1 MAKKKKKNATLT
13 GALGSYLE
21 EKFGNKEEKKTTS
34 KVTTDENGN
43 VTINNS
49 PKKEREGILVTGVKK
64 TISGKSSL
72 PSKILGLAT
81 NGIGEVIYNTV
92 EAGIN
97 ESKNKKVE
105 QTVDTIKKDSDTAY
119 NKLKDYK
126 KENNINL
133 FNENSK
139 RVQNDEK
146 YQGLLKEA
154 QEKTTTLEK
163 ERTNRNS
170 EIIKDAV
177 KEKSGTLSGG
187 IIKTGTT
194 LAGGFETGIGGI
206 ESTTKKILGQ
216 TPSLDDQE
224 IKYNMFS
231 DVAQNNI
238 NTTKNPI
245 GRAGLEMTY
254 SIGQM
259 LPQMMTGN
267 SAGAFATGFA
277 NYGGS
282 AYNEAKKDGATEE
295 QATKYGI
302 VSGTLEMAMEKALG
316 GFESVYGKSAL
327 GKSTNKITS
336 KVLDKF
342 VKNKALRKTLTSMK
356 GEFTEEYLQEFLGP
370 IVEEALLDK
379 DNGVGIKN
387 SKNAK
392 ELASNIASYTAKNFF
407 STQNL
412 YAGTLGAV
420 TSGVMEGPQNIA
432 RNQWAKQ
439 TGRDFDTGY
448 TQNEQKVIDEIVNKE
463 TTKKSR
469 EQAINTEIENAIKEQ
484 EQNFSISEENKNK
497 IAERIKKEYENKDID
512 LSNTKLSDKEI
523 KSIRKS
529 VEKSL
534 QEGTIDA
541 DEISNILGNDTDIS
555 KDDLLHRSF
564 YEKSQKSVN
573 YQYEENKTDSDITKA
588 LKDSASKV
596 MNNTTKSRNFVEN
609 VNKIAQERG
618 TRYEFVNNEQLE
630 KMGYE
635 VKGKDI
641 NGLVGKDSQGNEKI
655 LINIDSKQ
663 ALNKIVGHETTHLL
677 EGTEE
682 YTLLQNAVKE
692 YAKSKGDYDHRIKS
706 TEKLYSGLDANIEN
720 EVTSDLVGEYIF
732 NDEEFIKK
740 LSTSQPNVFTKIY
753 DYVKHL
759 YKTVTAGSQEARD
772 LEKVKYRFE
781 QAYKENV
788 KGKTSEKT
796 KYSLIGTNGVENL
809 KDSYPESYKKLT
821 EALEEAKELDS
832 KNIQNEK
839 IWLKTGW
846 FKDRNGQWKFEVS
859 DKNMSLKDNLNIK
872 ENKEYKLSDLIEH
885 DSLFRLYPELKNQK
899 VRFKNLSSRTING
912 SFYSSEDVIA
922 INNTLIGNNQ
932 KIEGTLI
939 HEIQHKIQSIENFE
953 NGSSTKYSRLKYYN
967 SLGEIEASNTKERFI
982 QEKYKSYNL
991 DYIAPLSVDKNAKHK
1006 DLENYLNNRKLSDKI
1021 KDTIYERVVNR
1032 NDKNVKE
1039 DISQN
1044 SLRNRNLVDGRVKR
1058 TENSSFFDEKYSLSN
1073 NESIDSKAK
1082 QYDDLTKTN
1091 YIEYFRKDNGDVK
1104 VYLMDS
1110 NNNSLNE
1117 FSLWSNTNAIK
1128 ELGENLG
1135 SKIYETA
1142 TDTSQRIDIGNDINN
1157 LGSDTDYFMN
1167 HRPSEG
1173 YGNASNF
1180 EENMPD
1186 VFEHPEWYLNLD
1198 EKYNKESLNALK
1210 KVRNNPE
1217 AELTIYRATI
1227 GNKINTGDWVTPS
1240 KMYAEYHNNSQF
1252 DGKGNIIEMKV
1263 KAKDIQFAG
1272 DDINEFGYFPS
1283 NKTKYSLSEENI
1295 PITDKY
1301 KSEGNSNYK
1310 NEYSPLE
1317 SKKNKTID
1325 EKVERALQKGSY
1337 KAIQYATKTAQ
1348 NYLDFDYQEKKDFRN
1363 KMESF
1368 YNMTKDDLVNANT
1381 YNSIKDIIN
1390 EYANRE
1396 CTYVDKEV
1404 EAVKKQI
1411 RNSRIKVTDELKNQ
1425 ITDYGDFRKSN
1436 FGKLRLGN
1444 EGQSIDSVYQ
1454 ELSNAYPYYF
1464 SSEIT
1469 GEADMLTEISNFMNQ
1484 DTTITEKYRVTD
1496 NDLKKITDKVFNS
1509 LLSNSIT
1516 KADLNEIQKQIES
1529 KVERRTRAVV
1539 QQEILNE
1546 MGITLNDIQT
1556 GNDINAIAYQ
1566 RTDPIRLNEKVFG
1579 YEIGKKINDA
1589 TINQTKHNT
1598 AEKTRWLNQEREDIK
1613 KLGIKARSKESAAV
1627 QKYVEKSYIN
1637 EYGEEVKYGDKEL
1650 AKEFPDVKT
1659 QEKIKYA
1666 SEVFRNKYD
1675 TYIDQINNVLTDLGY
1690 NPIPKRKDYMR
1701 HFTEISDKLS
1711 QWGVPFNR
1719 NDMDAENLPTD
1730 INGLTEFNR
1739 PGKNWFASSLERKG
1753 LKTTYDAI
1761 TGIDGYLEGAGNLIF
1776 HTGDIQR
1783 YRTLS
1788 KFIRDTYGQTHGL
1801 DNVDSLTDAEF
1812 EQRVADIQDN
1822 KLSKYVAWLDEQAN
1836 ALAGKKGAIDRAS
1849 ERFLGRRVYTALNTL
1864 KSQVG
1869 SNMTG
1874 FNVRSA
1880 LTNFASAVQGA
1891 SKTSKLSFVKGTMS
1905 TINNIFHKDGLID
1918 KSDFLTARF
1927 GSDTLSQKVWQKV
1940 SNAGQIFMT
1949 GSDYFTANQIWRSKY
1964 FENLSKG
1971 MKEQEAISNADDFS
1985 ARIMGDRSQGST
1997 AELFNSKTLG
2007 FLTQFQLE
2015 VNNQWSSMIHD
2026 NKMDIESGNKSGA
2039 GVVFQLGQLF
2049 GASYLFNSL
2058 MKSLTGSSVMFD
2070 PIDMLMK
2077 IFDDDDD
2084 KSLEEKFESAIGD
2097 FMDNVPMWSVFSGGR
2112 IPIQEA
2118 MTGAT
2123 SLIKKLTGQ
2132 TDSFGNE
2139 ITWEDVGQDFLE
2151 SMAYY
2156 VLPTGYGQLRKTV
2169 QGLKMYDDDL
2179 PIAGSYTDSGNLR
2192 FTADDSTTGKIKSAL
2207 FGRYSSKEAQDYI
2220 DSGYKS
2226 INSSKIDEMID
2237 LGMNSTEYRNYR
2249 NGLSKV
2255 GTKTKDKIEYIN
2267 NLDVS
2272 NKKKSIMASN
2282 VLKKNVD
2289 MSNYDNY
2296 GSYEEFNYAMKN
2308 PVEYKQINMITDYS
2322 NYQKIQKELS
2332 KIKSDIDKNGNAI
2345 SGSRK
2350 KKVISYINSLNLSI
2364 AQKAMLIK
2372 QEYPSFTKYD
2382 KQIFNYVNGQDLTFI
2397 EKART
2402 MKSLGFTQFDKQ
2414 IVAYVKK
2421 HYPKA
2426 TMQIDVLKD
2435 LGFKVYEFN
2444 GKTYVKR

>member
-64 TISGKSSL
+64 TISGKSSI

-238 NTTKNPI
+238 NTTKNPV

-267 SAGAFATGFA
+267 SAGALATGFA

-327 GKSTNKITS
+327 GKSTNKLTS

-420 TSGVMEGPQNIA
+420 TSGVMEGSQNIA

-541 DEISNILGNDTDIS
+541 DEIFNILGNDTDIS

-588 LKDSASKV
+588 LKESASKV

-641 NGLVGKDSQGNEKI
+641 NGLVGKDLQGNEKI

-759 YKTVTAGSQEARD
+759 YNTVTAGSQEARD

-788 KGKTSEKT
+788 KDIKLDTNFSLSE
-796 KYSLIGTNGVENL
+796 N
-809 KDSYPESYKKLT
+809 
-821 EALEEAKELDS
+821 AL
-832 KNIQNEK
+832 Q
-839 IWLKTGW
+839 
-846 FKDRNGQWKFEVS
+846 EVS
-859 DKNMSLKDNLNIK
+859 DVVNQTREDSEKSLTQFVKLKDNTIKSLVDYGVKDLPMLERSGHIRENILTEEQAKKLGFSTKNKHFHGLGVKTYLEIINSMDNPIGVYQYTNNGNYDNNNFIVVTPVEINKTNYIVPVEINQKGQYNQVEIDYNKIKTAYSKNNTDYIQNLLNQGKIK
-872 ENKEYKLSDLIEH
+872 EI
-885 DSLFRLYPELKNQK
+885 F
-899 VRFKNLSSRTING
+899 NG
-912 SFYSSEDVIA
+912 SNSRKTSLDKSNIP
-922 INNTLIGNNQ
+922 
-932 KIEGTLI
+932 
-939 HEIQHKIQSIENFE
+939 QSN
-953 NGSSTKYSRLKYYN
+953 
-967 SLGEIEASNTKERFI
+967 
-982 QEKYKSYNL
+982 
-991 DYIAPLSVDKNAKHK
+991 
-1006 DLENYLNNRKLSDKI
+1006 
-1021 KDTIYERVVNR
+1021 
-1032 NDKNVKE
+1032 KNVKS
-1039 DISQN
+1039 DISNN
-1044 SLRNRNLVDGRVKR
+1044 SISNNNKNDTR
-1058 TENSSFFDEKYSLSN
+1058 YSLSN
-1073 NESIDSKAK
+1073 N
-1082 QYDDLTKTN
+1082 DDILVN
-1091 YIEYFRKDNGDVK
+1091 SNG
-1104 VYLMDS
+1104 
-1110 NNNSLNE
+1110 
-1117 FSLWSNTNAIK
+1117 K
-1128 ELGENLG
+1128 E
-1135 SKIYETA
+1135 
-1142 TDTSQRIDIGNDINN
+1142 IDI
-1157 LGSDTDYFMN
+1157 SD
-1167 HRPSEG
+1167 
-1173 YGNASNF
+1173 
-1180 EENMPD
+1180 
-1186 VFEHPEWYLNLD
+1186 
-1198 EKYNKESLNALK
+1198 LK
-1210 KVRNNPE
+1210 
-1217 AELTIYRATI
+1217 
-1227 GNKINTGDWVTPS
+1227 
-1240 KMYAEYHNNSQF
+1240 
-1252 DGKGNIIEMKV
+1252 
-1263 KAKDIQFAG
+1263 
-1272 DDINEFGYFPS
+1272 
-1283 NKTKYSLSEENI
+1283 ENI
-1295 PITDKY
+1295 PIADKY
-1301 KSEGNSNYK
+1301 TKDEVLNPIEISNLTKEDAVTTPKLPSVKRETGDGNSKFFDNIKDKTNMLSENSKNKILSEEDVKYYKKVTNEEALTKAFDKLQEDRASETMKWFSKKSEQATDIDVAEGWILMKQYEEAKDYDSMIEVAKKMREMGTKAGQTVQAFNIMSRLTPEGMVKYAQSELSEAFETMSKNKTKKWIDENRDRFNLTPEEVQFIIDNMNDIQNISNDYDKKVKLAEIQKVMSDKLPPERGAGIKAWMRISMLFNPKTQVRNVLGNAVITPVNLVGDFVASKVDKKISQSTGVRTTGNTSLSSYASGFKKGLYQSYNDFKKGINTREMEGNRFEIGAGKSFNDNKAIGKALNKVDNLLGFMLDAGDRGFYEATFTNSINNQMILNNTSEVTKEMIDIATNEALQRTWQDNNNYTKFVLSVRNMMNNINVKGYGLGDVLIPFAKTPANLTKAIVDYSPVGLVTSINKGVNLKKALSNGQFTSQMQHDFVQSLGKATAGTLLYILGYALAKVKIISGDSDDDKDVANFMK
-1310 NEYSPLE
+1310 NTLGVSSYSIKIGNKSFSYDWAQPIAAPLSIMANIVQNQEENQNLLENVMSSINTAGNIILEQSFMESIQTVLSNNEGIASGIQKAILDLPARAVPTFLKQIVDYTDGTQRQTFEKDKPLE
-1317 SKKNKTID
+1317 SMINSVKAKIPGLSTTLAPSVDTLGRNIQKYGGKNNLFNVFLNPANLNTENISESAQEIYDIYKQTGNASVMPRVAPYYINKD
-1325 EKVERALQKGSY
+1325 GEKINLNSKQRAEYQRVSGELIEENVNNLQNLYEYQQMDNQTKSDVIANIVNYSY
-1337 KAIQYATKTAQ
+1337 AIAQ
-1348 NYLDFDYQEKKDFRN
+1348 N
-1363 KMESF
+1363 
-1368 YNMTKDDLVNANT
+1368 
-1381 YNSIKDIIN
+1381 
-1390 EYANRE
+1390 
-1396 CTYVDKEV
+1396 EV
-1404 EAVKKQI
+1404 
-1411 RNSRIKVTDELKNQ
+1411 
-1425 ITDYGDFRKSN
+1425 
-1436 FGKLRLGN
+1436 LG
-1444 EGQSIDSVYQ
+1444 
-1454 ELSNAYPYYF
+1454 
-1464 SSEIT
+1464 
-1469 GEADMLTEISNFMNQ
+1469 TEISN
-1484 DTTITEKYRVTD
+1484 TY
-1496 NDLKKITDKVFNS
+1496 KKAK
-1509 LLSNSIT
+1509 
-1516 KADLNEIQKQIES
+1516 E
-1529 KVERRTRAVV
+1529 
-1539 QQEILNE
+1539 
-1546 MGITLNDIQT
+1546 
-1556 GNDINAIAYQ
+1556 Y
-1566 RTDPIRLNEKVFG
+1566 
-1579 YEIGKKINDA
+1579 YEIGGNISDFYIFKNSIDNTDSE
-1589 TINQTKHNT
+1589 TK
-1598 AEKTRWLNQEREDIK
+1598 
-1613 KLGIKARSKESAAV
+1613 KES
-1627 QKYVEKSYIN
+1627 I
-1637 EYGEEVKYGDKEL
+1637 
-1650 AKEFPDVKT
+1650 
-1659 QEKIKYA
+1659 
-1666 SEVFRNKYD
+1666 
-1675 TYIDQINNVLTDLGY
+1675 
-1690 NPIPKRKDYMR
+1690 
-1701 HFTEISDKLS
+1701 
-1711 QWGVPFNR
+1711 
-1719 NDMDAENLPTD
+1719 
-1730 INGLTEFNR
+1730 
-1739 PGKNWFASSLERKG
+1739 
-1753 LKTTYDAI
+1753 
-1761 TGIDGYLEGAGNLIF
+1761 
-1776 HTGDIQR
+1776 
-1783 YRTLS
+1783 
-1788 KFIRDTYGQTHGL
+1788 
-1801 DNVDSLTDAEF
+1801 
-1812 EQRVADIQDN
+1812 
-1822 KLSKYVAWLDEQAN
+1822 
-1836 ALAGKKGAIDRAS
+1836 
-1849 ERFLGRRVYTALNTL
+1849 
-1864 KSQVG
+1864 
-1869 SNMTG
+1869 
-1874 FNVRSA
+1874 
-1880 LTNFASAVQGA
+1880 TNF
-1891 SKTSKLSFVKGTMS
+1891 
-1905 TINNIFHKDGLID
+1905 LID
-1918 KSDFLTARF
+1918 SDL
-1927 GSDTLSQKVWQKV
+1927 
-1940 SNAGQIFMT
+1940 
-1949 GSDYFTANQIWRSKY
+1949 
-1964 FENLSKG
+1964 
-1971 MKEQEAISNADDFS
+1971 
-1985 ARIMGDRSQGST
+1985 
-1997 AELFNSKTLG
+1997 
-2007 FLTQFQLE
+2007 
-2015 VNNQWSSMIHD
+2015 
-2026 NKMDIESGNKSGA
+2026 
-2039 GVVFQLGQLF
+2039 
-2049 GASYLFNSL
+2049 
-2058 MKSLTGSSVMFD
+2058 
-2070 PIDMLMK
+2070 
-2077 IFDDDDD
+2077 
-2084 KSLEEKFESAIGD
+2084 
-2097 FMDNVPMWSVFSGGR
+2097 
-2112 IPIQEA
+2112 
-2118 MTGAT
+2118 
-2123 SLIKKLTGQ
+2123 
-2132 TDSFGNE
+2132 
-2139 ITWEDVGQDFLE
+2139 
-2151 SMAYY
+2151 
-2156 VLPTGYGQLRKTV
+2156 
-2169 QGLKMYDDDL
+2169 
-2179 PIAGSYTDSGNLR
+2179 
-2192 FTADDSTTGKIKSAL
+2192 
-2207 FGRYSSKEAQDYI
+2207 
-2220 DSGYKS
+2220 
-2226 INSSKIDEMID
+2226 
-2237 LGMNSTEYRNYR
+2237 
-2249 NGLSKV
+2249 
-2255 GTKTKDKIEYIN
+2255 
-2267 NLDVS
+2267 S
-2272 NKKKSIMASN
+2272 NKEIAK
-2282 VLKKNVD
+2282 L
-2289 MSNYDNY
+2289 
-2296 GSYEEFNYAMKN
+2296 
-2308 PVEYKQINMITDYS
+2308 YS
-2322 NYQKIQKELS
+2322 NYYGNESDLNNLVDVGISAKEYIKFKS
-2332 KIKSDIDKNGNAI
+2332 QSFKSDVDSKGNAI

-2350 KKVISYINSLNLSI
+2350 KKIISYANSLNLTAI
-2364 AQKAMLIK
+2364 QKAILIK
-2372 QEYPSFTKYD
+2372 SVYSSFTQYD
-2382 KQIFNYVNGQDLTFI
+2382 RQISQYINKQNLSFLS
-2397 EKART
+2397 KASLV
-2402 MKSLGFTQFDKQ
+2402 KQLGFTQFDKQ
-2414 IVAYVKK
+2414 IISYVKK
-2421 HYPKA
+2421 NYSTLEEQKKK
-2426 TMQIDVLKD
+2426 LKD

>member
-64 TISGKSSL
+64 TISGKSSI

-187 IIKTGTT
+187 IIKTSTT

-238 NTTKNPI
+238 NTTKNPV

-267 SAGAFATGFA
+267 SAGALATGFA

-327 GKSTNKITS
+327 GKSTNKLTS

-420 TSGVMEGPQNIA
+420 TSGVMEGSQNIA

-555 KDDLLHRSF
+555 NDDLLHRSF

-588 LKDSASKV
+588 LKESASKV

-641 NGLVGKDSQGNEKI
+641 NGLVGKDLQGNEKI

-788 KGKTSEKT
+788 KDIKLDTNFSLSE
-796 KYSLIGTNGVENL
+796 N
-809 KDSYPESYKKLT
+809 
-821 EALEEAKELDS
+821 AL
-832 KNIQNEK
+832 Q
-839 IWLKTGW
+839 
-846 FKDRNGQWKFEVS
+846 EVS
-859 DKNMSLKDNLNIK
+859 DVVNQTREDSEKSLTQFVKLKDNTIKSLVDYGVKDLPMLERSGHIRENILTEEQAKKLGFSTKNKHFHGLGVKTYLEIINSMDNPIGVYQYTNNGNYDNNNFIVVTPVEINKTNYIVPVEINQKGQYNQVEIDYNKIKTAYSKNNTDYIQNLLNQGKIK
-872 ENKEYKLSDLIEH
+872 EI
-885 DSLFRLYPELKNQK
+885 F
-899 VRFKNLSSRTING
+899 NG
-912 SFYSSEDVIA
+912 SNSRKTSLDKSNIP
-922 INNTLIGNNQ
+922 
-932 KIEGTLI
+932 
-939 HEIQHKIQSIENFE
+939 QSN
-953 NGSSTKYSRLKYYN
+953 
-967 SLGEIEASNTKERFI
+967 
-982 QEKYKSYNL
+982 
-991 DYIAPLSVDKNAKHK
+991 
-1006 DLENYLNNRKLSDKI
+1006 
-1021 KDTIYERVVNR
+1021 
-1032 NDKNVKE
+1032 KNVKS
-1039 DISQN
+1039 DISNN
-1044 SLRNRNLVDGRVKR
+1044 SISNNNKNDTR
-1058 TENSSFFDEKYSLSN
+1058 YSLSN
-1073 NESIDSKAK
+1073 N
-1082 QYDDLTKTN
+1082 DDILVN
-1091 YIEYFRKDNGDVK
+1091 SNG
-1104 VYLMDS
+1104 
-1110 NNNSLNE
+1110 
-1117 FSLWSNTNAIK
+1117 K
-1128 ELGENLG
+1128 E
-1135 SKIYETA
+1135 
-1142 TDTSQRIDIGNDINN
+1142 IDI
-1157 LGSDTDYFMN
+1157 SD
-1167 HRPSEG
+1167 
-1173 YGNASNF
+1173 
-1180 EENMPD
+1180 
-1186 VFEHPEWYLNLD
+1186 
-1198 EKYNKESLNALK
+1198 LK
-1210 KVRNNPE
+1210 
-1217 AELTIYRATI
+1217 
-1227 GNKINTGDWVTPS
+1227 
-1240 KMYAEYHNNSQF
+1240 
-1252 DGKGNIIEMKV
+1252 
-1263 KAKDIQFAG
+1263 
-1272 DDINEFGYFPS
+1272 
-1283 NKTKYSLSEENI
+1283 ENI

-1301 KSEGNSNYK
+1301 KSDENSNYK

-1325 EKVERALQKGSY
+1325 EKVERALRKGSY
-1337 KAIQYATKTAQ
+1337 KAIQFATKTAQ

-1411 RNSRIKVTDELKNQ
+1411 RNSKIKVTDELKNQ

-1454 ELSNAYPYYF
+1454 ELSNTYPYYF

-1529 KVERRTRAVV
+1529 KVERRTRAVI
-1539 QQEILNE
+1539 QQELLNE

-1719 NDMDAENLPTD
+1719 NDMDSENLPTD

-1753 LKTTYDAI
+1753 MKTTYDAI

-1776 HTGDIQR
+1776 HTADIQR

-1788 KFIRDTYGQTHGL
+1788 KFIRETYGQTHGL

-1836 ALAGKKGAIDRAS
+1836 ALAGKKGAIDRAA

-1891 SKTSKLSFVKGTMS
+1891 SKTSKLSFVKGTVS
-1905 TINNIFHKDGLID
+1905 TINNIFHNDGLIN

-1927 GSDTLSQKVWQKV
+1927 GSDTLSQKAWQKI
-1940 SNAGQIFMT
+1940 SNAGQIFMS
-1949 GSDYFTANQIWRSKY
+1949 GSDYFTSNQIWRSKY

-2039 GVVFQLGQLF
+2039 SVVFQLGQLF

-2169 QGLKMYDDDL
+2169 QGLKMYDDL

-2282 VLKKNVD
+2282 ILKKNVD

-2414 IVAYVKK
+2414 IIAYVKK

>member
-64 TISGKSSL
+64 TISGKSSI

-187 IIKTGTT
+187 IIKTSTT

-238 NTTKNPI
+238 NTTKNPV

-267 SAGAFATGFA
+267 SAGALATGFA

-327 GKSTNKITS
+327 GKSTNKLTS

-387 SKNAK
+387 SKNVK

-420 TSGVMEGPQNIA
+420 TSGVMEGSQNIA

-588 LKDSASKV
+588 LKESASKV

-641 NGLVGKDSQGNEKI
+641 NGLVGKDLQGNEKI

-796 KYSLIGTNGVENL
+796 KYSIQEDSKGNKYVNIDTDQDIFKGKNLYEQNKIAKQYILDNFRGKELSINDENVNITRATANEYTHPRTTLQKKDASSKMKASTELDNLLSISEYKYSKPDDGRHSFAKDGWDYYETTFKVGDNIYTGLVNIAKNGNKKMLYDITNL
-809 KDSYPESYKKLT
+809 K
-821 EALEEAKELDS
+821 
-832 KNIQNEK
+832 
-839 IWLKTGW
+839 
-846 FKDRNGQWKFEVS
+846 R
-859 DKNMSLKDNLNIK
+859 
-872 ENKEYKLSDLIEH
+872 
-885 DSLFRLYPELKNQK
+885 
-899 VRFKNLSSRTING
+899 
-912 SFYSSEDVIA
+912 
-922 INNTLIGNNQ
+922 NTLISSSVNTATESIGIPFLDTN
-932 KIEGTLI
+932 IP
-939 HEIQHKIQSIENFE
+939 QSN
-953 NGSSTKYSRLKYYN
+953 
-967 SLGEIEASNTKERFI
+967 
-982 QEKYKSYNL
+982 
-991 DYIAPLSVDKNAKHK
+991 
-1006 DLENYLNNRKLSDKI
+1006 
-1021 KDTIYERVVNR
+1021 
-1032 NDKNVKE
+1032 KNVKS
-1039 DISQN
+1039 DISNN
-1044 SLRNRNLVDGRVKR
+1044 SISNNNKND
-1058 TENSSFFDEKYSLSN
+1058 TKYSLSDKVN
-1073 NESIDSKAK
+1073 NEEELKEK
-1082 QYDDLTKTN
+1082 QYKIIESVNPAEDEYHTWIRNSEDIKTFEETLN
-1091 YIEYFRKDNGDVK
+1091 DPDWIDYREEGFDPDYTGDMINDALKTGEIMVYSSYPIEMGTFVSPSKMEAETYSGNG
-1104 VYLMDS
+1104 
-1110 NNNSLNE
+1110 
-1117 FSLWSNTNAIK
+1117 
-1128 ELGENLG
+1128 
-1135 SKIYETA
+1135 KIYSKKVNL
-1142 TDTSQRIDIGNDINN
+1142 TDIAWIDPTQGQYAKINN
-1157 LGSDTDYFMN
+1157 LNSTKNSDI
-1167 HRPSEG
+1167 R
-1173 YGNASNF
+1173 
-1180 EENMPD
+1180 
-1186 VFEHPEWYLNLD
+1186 
-1198 EKYNKESLNALK
+1198 
-1210 KVRNNPE
+1210 
-1217 AELTIYRATI
+1217 
-1227 GNKINTGDWVTPS
+1227 
-1240 KMYAEYHNNSQF
+1240 
-1252 DGKGNIIEMKV
+1252 
-1263 KAKDIQFAG
+1263 
-1272 DDINEFGYFPS
+1272 
-1283 NKTKYSLSEENI
+1283 YSLSEENI
-1295 PITDKY
+1295 PIADKY
-1301 KSEGNSNYK
+1301 
-1310 NEYSPLE
+1310 
-1317 SKKNKTID
+1317 
-1325 EKVERALQKGSY
+1325 
-1337 KAIQYATKTAQ
+1337 
-1348 NYLDFDYQEKKDFRN
+1348 
-1363 KMESF
+1363 
-1368 YNMTKDDLVNANT
+1368 TKD
-1381 YNSIKDIIN
+1381 
-1390 EYANRE
+1390 
-1396 CTYVDKEV
+1396 EV
-1404 EAVKKQI
+1404 LNPI
-1411 RNSRIKVTDELKNQ
+1411 
-1425 ITDYGDFRKSN
+1425 
-1436 FGKLRLGN
+1436 
-1444 EGQSIDSVYQ
+1444 
-1454 ELSNAYPYYF
+1454 
-1464 SSEIT
+1464 
-1469 GEADMLTEISNFMNQ
+1469 EISNLTKE
-1484 DTTITEKYRVTD
+1484 DAVTTPKLPSVKREIGDGNSKFFDNIKDKTNMLSENSKNKILSEEDVKYYKKVT
-1496 NDLKKITDKVFNS
+1496 NEEAL
-1509 LLSNSIT
+1509 T
-1516 KADLNEIQKQIES
+1516 KA
-1529 KVERRTRAVV
+1529 
-1539 QQEILNE
+1539 
-1546 MGITLNDIQT
+1546 
-1556 GNDINAIAYQ
+1556 
-1566 RTDPIRLNEKVFG
+1566 F
-1579 YEIGKKINDA
+1579 
-1589 TINQTKHNT
+1589 
-1598 AEKTRWLNQEREDIK
+1598 
-1613 KLGIKARSKESAAV
+1613 
-1627 QKYVEKSYIN
+1627 
-1637 EYGEEVKYGDKEL
+1637 
-1650 AKEFPDVKT
+1650 
-1659 QEKIKYA
+1659 
-1666 SEVFRNKYD
+1666 
-1675 TYIDQINNVLTDLGY
+1675 
-1690 NPIPKRKDYMR
+1690 
-1701 HFTEISDKLS
+1701 DKL
-1711 QWGVPFNR
+1711 Q
-1719 NDMDAENLPTD
+1719 E
-1730 INGLTEFNR
+1730 
-1739 PGKNWFASSLERKG
+1739 
-1753 LKTTYDAI
+1753 
-1761 TGIDGYLEGAGNLIF
+1761 
-1776 HTGDIQR
+1776 
-1783 YRTLS
+1783 
-1788 KFIRDTYGQTHGL
+1788 
-1801 DNVDSLTDAEF
+1801 
-1812 EQRVADIQDN
+1812 
-1822 KLSKYVAWLDEQAN
+1822 
-1836 ALAGKKGAIDRAS
+1836 DRAS
-1849 ERFLGRRVYTALNTL
+1849 ETMKWFSKKSEQATDIDVAEGWILMKQYEEAKDYDSMIEVAKKMREMGTKAGQTVQAFNIMSRLTPEGMVKYAQSELSEAFETMSKNKTKKWIDENRDRFNLTSEEVQFIIDNMNDIQNISNDYDKKVKLAEIQKVMSDKLPPERGAGIKAWMRISMLFNPKTQVRNVLGNAVITPVNLVGDFVASKVDKKISQSTGVRTTGNTSLSSYASGFKKGLYQSYNDFKKGINTREMEGNRFEIGAGKSFNDNKAIGKALNKVDNLLGFMLDAGDRGFYEATFTNSINNQMILNNTTEVTKEMVDIATNEALQRTWQDNNNYTKFVLSVRNMMNNINVKGYGLGDVLIPFAKTPANLTKAIVDYSPVGLVTSVNKGINLKRALSNGQFTSQMQHDFAQSLGKATAGTL
-1864 KSQVG
+1864 LYILGYALAKTKIISGDSDDDKDV
-1869 SNMTG
+1869 SNFMKNTLGVSSYSIKIGNKTFSYDWAQPIAAPLSIMANIVQNQEENQNLLENILSCFDTG
-1874 FNVRSA
+1874 FNILVNQSFMESIQTVLSNNEGIASGIQEAILDLPARSVPTFLKQIVDYTDGTQRQTFEKDKPLESMINSVKA
-1880 LTNFASAVQGA
+1880 KIPG
-1891 SKTSKLSFVKGTMS
+1891 LSTTLAPSV
-1905 TINNIFHKDGLID
+1905 
-1918 KSDFLTARF
+1918 
-1927 GSDTLSQKVWQKV
+1927 DTLGRNIQKYGGKNNLFNVFLNPANLNTENISESAKEIYDIYKQTGNTSVMPRVAPYYINKNGEKINLNSKQRAEYQKV
-1940 SNAGQIFMT
+1940 SGELIEENVKKLQNSYEYQQMDNQTKSDVITNIVNYSYAVAQNKVLGTEVSNTYKKAKEYYDI
-1949 GSDYFTANQIWRSKY
+1949 GGNISDYYTFK
-1964 FENLSKG
+1964 
-1971 MKEQEAISNADDFS
+1971 
-1985 ARIMGDRSQGST
+1985 
-1997 AELFNSKTLG
+1997 NS
-2007 FLTQFQLE
+2007 
-2015 VNNQWSSMIHD
+2015 ID
-2026 NKMDIESGNKSGA
+2026 N
-2039 GVVFQLGQLF
+2039 
-2049 GASYLFNSL
+2049 
-2058 MKSLTGSSVMFD
+2058 
-2070 PIDMLMK
+2070 
-2077 IFDDDDD
+2077 
-2084 KSLEEKFESAIGD
+2084 
-2097 FMDNVPMWSVFSGGR
+2097 
-2112 IPIQEA
+2112 
-2118 MTGAT
+2118 
-2123 SLIKKLTGQ
+2123 
-2132 TDSFGNE
+2132 TDSD
-2139 ITWEDVGQDFLE
+2139 TKKE
-2151 SMAYY
+2151 S
-2156 VLPTGYGQLRKTV
+2156 
-2169 QGLKMYDDDL
+2169 
-2179 PIAGSYTDSGNLR
+2179 IANYL
-2192 FTADDSTTGKIKSAL
+2192 
-2207 FGRYSSKEAQDYI
+2207 
-2220 DSGYKS
+2220 
-2226 INSSKIDEMID
+2226 INSD
-2237 LGMNSTEYRNYR
+2237 L
-2249 NGLSKV
+2249 
-2255 GTKTKDKIEYIN
+2255 
-2267 NLDVS
+2267 S
-2272 NKKKSIMASN
+2272 NKEIIK
-2282 VLKKNVD
+2282 L
-2289 MSNYDNY
+2289 
-2296 GSYEEFNYAMKN
+2296 
-2308 PVEYKQINMITDYS
+2308 YS
-2322 NYQKIQKELS
+2322 NYYGTEEDLNNLINVGISAKEY
-2332 KIKSDIDKNGNAI
+2332 IKFDFQSFESDVDSRGNAV

-2350 KKVISYINSLNLSI
+2350 KKIISYVNSLNLT
-2364 AQKAMLIK
+2364 AVQKAILIK
-2372 QEYPSFTKYD
+2372 SKYSSFTQYD
-2382 KQIFNYVNGQDLTFI
+2382 RQISQYINKQNLSFLS
-2397 EKART
+2397 KARLV
-2402 MKSLGFTQFDKQ
+2402 KKLGFTQFDKQ
-2414 IVAYVKK
+2414 ILSYIKK
-2421 HYPKA
+2421 NYTTIKE
-2426 TMQIDVLKD
+2426 QKKILKD

>member
-64 TISGKSSL
+64 TISGKSSI

-238 NTTKNPI
+238 NTTKNPV

-267 SAGAFATGFA
+267 SAGALATGFA

-327 GKSTNKITS
+327 GKSTNKLTS

-370 IVEEALLDK
+370 IVEEALLEK

-420 TSGVMEGPQNIA
+420 TSGVMEGSQNIA

-588 LKDSASKV
+588 LKESASKV

-641 NGLVGKDSQGNEKI
+641 NGLVGKDLQGNEKI

-796 KYSLIGTNGVENL
+796 KYSIQEDSKGNKYVNIDTDQDIFKGKNLYEQNKIAKQYILDNFRGKELSINDENVNITRTTANEYTHPRTTLQKKDASSKMKASTELDNLLSISEYKYSKPDDGRHSFAKDGWDYYETTFKVGDNIYTGLVNIAKNGNKKMLYDITNL
-809 KDSYPESYKKLT
+809 K
-821 EALEEAKELDS
+821 
-832 KNIQNEK
+832 
-839 IWLKTGW
+839 
-846 FKDRNGQWKFEVS
+846 R
-859 DKNMSLKDNLNIK
+859 
-872 ENKEYKLSDLIEH
+872 
-885 DSLFRLYPELKNQK
+885 
-899 VRFKNLSSRTING
+899 
-912 SFYSSEDVIA
+912 
-922 INNTLIGNNQ
+922 NTLISSSVNTATESIGIPFSDTN
-932 KIEGTLI
+932 IP
-939 HEIQHKIQSIENFE
+939 QSN
-953 NGSSTKYSRLKYYN
+953 
-967 SLGEIEASNTKERFI
+967 
-982 QEKYKSYNL
+982 
-991 DYIAPLSVDKNAKHK
+991 
-1006 DLENYLNNRKLSDKI
+1006 
-1021 KDTIYERVVNR
+1021 
-1032 NDKNVKE
+1032 KNVKS
-1039 DISQN
+1039 DISNN
-1044 SLRNRNLVDGRVKR
+1044 S
-1058 TENSSFFDEKYSLSN
+1058 
-1073 NESIDSKAK
+1073 I
-1082 QYDDLTKTN
+1082 
-1091 YIEYFRKDNGDVK
+1091 
-1104 VYLMDS
+1104 S
-1110 NNNSLNE
+1110 NNN
-1117 FSLWSNTNAIK
+1117 K
-1128 ELGENLG
+1128 
-1135 SKIYETA
+1135 
-1142 TDTSQRIDIGNDINN
+1142 ND
-1157 LGSDTDYFMN
+1157 
-1167 HRPSEG
+1167 
-1173 YGNASNF
+1173 
-1180 EENMPD
+1180 
-1186 VFEHPEWYLNLD
+1186 
-1198 EKYNKESLNALK
+1198 
-1210 KVRNNPE
+1210 
-1217 AELTIYRATI
+1217 
-1227 GNKINTGDWVTPS
+1227 
-1240 KMYAEYHNNSQF
+1240 
-1252 DGKGNIIEMKV
+1252 
-1263 KAKDIQFAG
+1263 
-1272 DDINEFGYFPS
+1272 
-1283 NKTKYSLSEENI
+1283 TKYSLSDKVNNEEELKEKQYKIIESVNPAEDEYHTWI
-1295 PITDKY
+1295 RNSEDIKTFEETLNDPDWIDYREEGFDPDYTGDMINDALKTGEIMVYSSYPIEMGTFVSPSKMEAETYSGNGKIYSKKVNLTDIAWIDPTQGQYAKINNLNSTKNSDIRYSLSEKNVPIADKY
-1301 KSEGNSNYK
+1301 KSDENSNYK

-1317 SKKNKTID
+1317 TNRKKTID
-1325 EKVERALQKGSY
+1325 EKVERVLQKGSY
-1337 KAIQYATKTAQ
+1337 KAIQSATKTAQ

-1363 KMESF
+1363 KMKSF
-1368 YNMTKDDLVNANT
+1368 YNMTKEDLTNAKT
-1381 YNSIKDIIN
+1381 YNEIN
-1390 EYANRE
+1390 NIVSEYANRE
-1396 CTYVDKEV
+1396 YNYIDKEV
-1404 EAVKKQI
+1404 ESVKKEI
-1411 RNSRIKVTDELKNQ
+1411 RNSRIKVSDELKNQ

-1436 FGKLRLGN
+1436 FGKLRLSN
-1444 EGQSIDSVYQ
+1444 EGQSVDSIYQ
-1454 ELSNAYPYYF
+1454 ELSNKYPYYF
-1464 SSEIT
+1464 SNEIT
-1469 GEADMLTEISNFMNQ
+1469 GEADMLTELSDFMNQ
-1484 DTTITEKYRVTD
+1484 DTTITEKYRITDSELKKVTD
-1496 NDLKKITDKVFNS
+1496 RVFNN
-1509 LLSNSIT
+1509 LLNNSVT
-1516 KADLNEIQKQIES
+1516 ESDLNEIQKQLES
-1529 KVERRTRAVV
+1529 KTERKTRAIV
-1539 QQEILNE
+1539 QQELLNE
-1546 MGITLNDIQT
+1546 MGITLDDIQV

-1579 YEIGKKINDA
+1579 YEVGKKINDA

-1627 QKYVEKSYIN
+1627 QKYVEKVYIN
-1637 EYGEEVKYGDKEL
+1637 EHGEEIPYGDKEL

-1690 NPIPKRKDYMR
+1690 DAIPKRKDYMR

-1719 NDMDAENLPTD
+1719 NDMDSENLPTD

-1753 LKTTYDAI
+1753 MKTTYDAI

-1776 HTGDIQR
+1776 HTADIQR

-1788 KFIRDTYGQTHGL
+1788 KFIRETYGQTHGL

-1836 ALAGKKGAIDRAS
+1836 ALAGKKGAIDRAT

-1891 SKTSKLSFVKGTMS
+1891 SKTCKLSFVKGTVS
-1905 TINNIFHKDGLID
+1905 TINNIFHNDGLIN

-1927 GSDTLSQKVWQKV
+1927 GSDTLSQKAWQKI
-1940 SNAGQIFMT
+1940 SNAGQIFMS
-1949 GSDYFTANQIWRSKY
+1949 GSDYFTSNQIWRSKY

-2192 FTADDSTTGKIKSAL
+2192 FTADNSTTGKIKSAL

-2282 VLKKNVD
+2282 VLKKNID

-2382 KQIFNYVNGQDLTFI
+2382 KQIFNYINGQDLTFI

-2402 MKSLGFTQFDKQ
+2402 MKSLGFTQFDNQ
-2414 IVAYVKK
+2414 IIAYVRK
-2421 HYPKA
+2421 HYPKVS
-2426 TMQIDVLKD
+2426 MQIDVLKD

>member
-64 TISGKSSL
+64 TISGKSSI

-238 NTTKNPI
+238 NTTKNPV

-267 SAGAFATGFA
+267 SAGALATGFA

-327 GKSTNKITS
+327 GKSTNKLTS

-370 IVEEALLDK
+370 IVEEALLEK

-412 YAGTLGAV
+412 YAGTLGAA
-420 TSGVMEGPQNIA
+420 TSGVMEGSQNIA
-432 RNQWAKQ
+432 RNRWAKQ

-588 LKDSASKV
+588 LKESASKV

-641 NGLVGKDSQGNEKI
+641 NGLVGKDLQGNEKI

-759 YKTVTAGSQEARD
+759 YNTVTAGSQEARD

-796 KYSLIGTNGVENL
+796 KYSIQEDSKGNKYVNIDTDQDIFKGKNLYEQNKIAKQYILDNFRGKELSINDENVNITRATANEYTHPRTTLQKKDASSKMKASTELDNLLSISEYKYSKPDDGRHSFAKDGWDYYETTFKVGDNIYTGLVNIAKNGNKKMLYDITNL
-809 KDSYPESYKKLT
+809 K
-821 EALEEAKELDS
+821 
-832 KNIQNEK
+832 
-839 IWLKTGW
+839 
-846 FKDRNGQWKFEVS
+846 R
-859 DKNMSLKDNLNIK
+859 
-872 ENKEYKLSDLIEH
+872 
-885 DSLFRLYPELKNQK
+885 
-899 VRFKNLSSRTING
+899 
-912 SFYSSEDVIA
+912 
-922 INNTLIGNNQ
+922 NTLISSSVNTATESIGIPFSDIN
-932 KIEGTLI
+932 IP
-939 HEIQHKIQSIENFE
+939 QSN
-953 NGSSTKYSRLKYYN
+953 
-967 SLGEIEASNTKERFI
+967 
-982 QEKYKSYNL
+982 
-991 DYIAPLSVDKNAKHK
+991 
-1006 DLENYLNNRKLSDKI
+1006 
-1021 KDTIYERVVNR
+1021 
-1032 NDKNVKE
+1032 KNVKS
-1039 DISQN
+1039 DISNN
-1044 SLRNRNLVDGRVKR
+1044 S
-1058 TENSSFFDEKYSLSN
+1058 
-1073 NESIDSKAK
+1073 I
-1082 QYDDLTKTN
+1082 
-1091 YIEYFRKDNGDVK
+1091 
-1104 VYLMDS
+1104 S
-1110 NNNSLNE
+1110 NNN
-1117 FSLWSNTNAIK
+1117 K
-1128 ELGENLG
+1128 
-1135 SKIYETA
+1135 
-1142 TDTSQRIDIGNDINN
+1142 ND
-1157 LGSDTDYFMN
+1157 
-1167 HRPSEG
+1167 
-1173 YGNASNF
+1173 
-1180 EENMPD
+1180 
-1186 VFEHPEWYLNLD
+1186 
-1198 EKYNKESLNALK
+1198 
-1210 KVRNNPE
+1210 
-1217 AELTIYRATI
+1217 
-1227 GNKINTGDWVTPS
+1227 
-1240 KMYAEYHNNSQF
+1240 
-1252 DGKGNIIEMKV
+1252 
-1263 KAKDIQFAG
+1263 
-1272 DDINEFGYFPS
+1272 
-1283 NKTKYSLSEENI
+1283 TKYSLSDKVNNEEEL
-1295 PITDKY
+1295 KEKQY
-1301 KSEGNSNYK
+1301 KIIESVNPAED
-1310 NEYSPLE
+1310 EYH
-1317 SKKNKTID
+1317 TW
-1325 EKVERALQKGSY
+1325 
-1337 KAIQYATKTAQ
+1337 
-1348 NYLDFDYQEKKDFRN
+1348 
-1363 KMESF
+1363 
-1368 YNMTKDDLVNANT
+1368 
-1381 YNSIKDIIN
+1381 
-1390 EYANRE
+1390 
-1396 CTYVDKEV
+1396 
-1404 EAVKKQI
+1404 I
-1411 RNSRIKVTDELKNQ
+1411 RNSEDIKTFEETLNDPDWIDYREEGFDPDYTGDMINDALK
-1425 ITDYGDFRKSN
+1425 
-1436 FGKLRLGN
+1436 
-1444 EGQSIDSVYQ
+1444 
-1454 ELSNAYPYYF
+1454 
-1464 SSEIT
+1464 T
-1469 GEADMLTEISNFMNQ
+1469 GEIMVYSSYPIEMGTFVSPSKMEAETYSGNGKIYSKKVNLTDIAWIDPTQGQYAKINNLNSTKNSDIRYSLSEKNVPIADKYTKDEVLNPIEISNLTKE
-1484 DTTITEKYRVTD
+1484 DAVTTPKLPSVKRETGDGNSKFFDNIKDKTNMLSENSKNKILSEEDVKYYKKVT
-1496 NDLKKITDKVFNS
+1496 NEEAL
-1509 LLSNSIT
+1509 T
-1516 KADLNEIQKQIES
+1516 KA
-1529 KVERRTRAVV
+1529 
-1539 QQEILNE
+1539 
-1546 MGITLNDIQT
+1546 
-1556 GNDINAIAYQ
+1556 
-1566 RTDPIRLNEKVFG
+1566 F
-1579 YEIGKKINDA
+1579 
-1589 TINQTKHNT
+1589 
-1598 AEKTRWLNQEREDIK
+1598 
-1613 KLGIKARSKESAAV
+1613 
-1627 QKYVEKSYIN
+1627 
-1637 EYGEEVKYGDKEL
+1637 
-1650 AKEFPDVKT
+1650 
-1659 QEKIKYA
+1659 
-1666 SEVFRNKYD
+1666 
-1675 TYIDQINNVLTDLGY
+1675 
-1690 NPIPKRKDYMR
+1690 
-1701 HFTEISDKLS
+1701 DKL
-1711 QWGVPFNR
+1711 Q
-1719 NDMDAENLPTD
+1719 E
-1730 INGLTEFNR
+1730 
-1739 PGKNWFASSLERKG
+1739 
-1753 LKTTYDAI
+1753 
-1761 TGIDGYLEGAGNLIF
+1761 
-1776 HTGDIQR
+1776 
-1783 YRTLS
+1783 
-1788 KFIRDTYGQTHGL
+1788 
-1801 DNVDSLTDAEF
+1801 
-1812 EQRVADIQDN
+1812 
-1822 KLSKYVAWLDEQAN
+1822 
-1836 ALAGKKGAIDRAS
+1836 DRAS
-1849 ERFLGRRVYTALNTL
+1849 ETMKWFSKKSEQATDIDVAEGWILMKQYEEAKDYDSMIEVAKKMREMGTKAGQTVQAFNIMSRLTPEGMVKYAQSELSEAFETMSKNKTKKWIDENRDRFNLTPEEVQFIIDNMNDIQNISNDYDKKVKLAEIQKVMSDKLPPERGAGIKAWMRISMLFNPKTQVRNVLGNAVITPVNLVGDFVASKVDKKISQSTGVRTTGNTSLSSYASGFKKGLYQSYNDFKKGINTREMEGNRFEIGAGKSFNDNKAIGKALNKVDNLLGFMLDAGDRGFYEATFTNSINNQMILNNTSEVTKEMIDIATNEALQRTWQDNNKYTKFVLSVRNMMNNINVKGYGLGDVLIPFAKTPANLTKAIVDYSPVGLVTSVNKGINLKRALSNGQFTSQMQHDFAQSLGKATAGTL
-1864 KSQVG
+1864 LYILGYALAKTKIISGDSDDDKDV
-1869 SNMTG
+1869 SNFMKNTLGVSSYSIKIGNKTFSYDWAQPIAAPLSIMANIVQNQEENQNLLENILSCFDTG
-1874 FNVRSA
+1874 FNILVNQSFMESIQTVLSNNEGIASGIQEAILNLPARSVPTFLKQIVDYTDGTQRQTFEKDKPLESMINSVKA
-1880 LTNFASAVQGA
+1880 KIPGLSTTLAPSVDTIGRNIQKYGGKNNLFNVFLNPANLNTENISESAKEIYDIYKQTGNTSVMPRVAPYYINKNGEKINLN
-1891 SKTSKLSFVKGTMS
+1891 SKQR
-1905 TINNIFHKDGLID
+1905 
-1918 KSDFLTARF
+1918 AEY
-1927 GSDTLSQKVWQKV
+1927 QKV
-1940 SNAGQIFMT
+1940 SGELIEENVKKLQNSYEYQQMDNQTKSDVITNIVNYSYAVAQNKVLGTEVSNTYKKAKEYYDI
-1949 GSDYFTANQIWRSKY
+1949 GGNISDYYTFK
-1964 FENLSKG
+1964 
-1971 MKEQEAISNADDFS
+1971 
-1985 ARIMGDRSQGST
+1985 
-1997 AELFNSKTLG
+1997 NS
-2007 FLTQFQLE
+2007 
-2015 VNNQWSSMIHD
+2015 ID
-2026 NKMDIESGNKSGA
+2026 N
-2039 GVVFQLGQLF
+2039 
-2049 GASYLFNSL
+2049 
-2058 MKSLTGSSVMFD
+2058 
-2070 PIDMLMK
+2070 
-2077 IFDDDDD
+2077 
-2084 KSLEEKFESAIGD
+2084 
-2097 FMDNVPMWSVFSGGR
+2097 
-2112 IPIQEA
+2112 
-2118 MTGAT
+2118 
-2123 SLIKKLTGQ
+2123 
-2132 TDSFGNE
+2132 TDSD
-2139 ITWEDVGQDFLE
+2139 TKKE
-2151 SMAYY
+2151 S
-2156 VLPTGYGQLRKTV
+2156 
-2169 QGLKMYDDDL
+2169 
-2179 PIAGSYTDSGNLR
+2179 IANYL
-2192 FTADDSTTGKIKSAL
+2192 
-2207 FGRYSSKEAQDYI
+2207 
-2220 DSGYKS
+2220 
-2226 INSSKIDEMID
+2226 INSD
-2237 LGMNSTEYRNYR
+2237 L
-2249 NGLSKV
+2249 
-2255 GTKTKDKIEYIN
+2255 
-2267 NLDVS
+2267 S
-2272 NKKKSIMASN
+2272 NKEIIK
-2282 VLKKNVD
+2282 L
-2289 MSNYDNY
+2289 
-2296 GSYEEFNYAMKN
+2296 
-2308 PVEYKQINMITDYS
+2308 YS
-2322 NYQKIQKELS
+2322 NYYGKEEDLNNLINVGIS
-2332 KIKSDIDKNGNAI
+2332 AKEYIKFDFQSFESDVDSRGNAV
-2345 SGSRK
+2345 SESRK
-2350 KKVISYINSLNLSI
+2350 KKIISYVNSLNLT
-2364 AQKAMLIK
+2364 AVQKAILIK
-2372 QEYPSFTKYD
+2372 SKYSSFTQYD
-2382 KQIFNYVNGQDLTFI
+2382 RQIFQYINKQNLSFLS
-2397 EKART
+2397 KARLV
-2402 MKSLGFTQFDKQ
+2402 KKLGFTQFDKQ
-2414 IVAYVKK
+2414 ILSYIKK
-2421 HYPKA
+2421 NYTTIKE
-2426 TMQIDVLKD
+2426 QKKILKD

>member
-64 TISGKSSL
+64 TISGKSSI

-146 YQGLLKEA
+146 YQGLLKET

-238 NTTKNPI
+238 NTTKNPV

-267 SAGAFATGFA
+267 SAGAFTTGFA

-282 AYNEAKKDGATEE
+282 AYNQAKKDGATEE

-316 GFESVYGKSAL
+316 GFESVYGKSVL
-327 GKSTNKITS
+327 GNSTNKLTS

-370 IVEEALLDK
+370 IVEEALLNK

-387 SKNAK
+387 TKNVKEIAK
-392 ELASNIASYTAKNFF
+392 NLASYTAKNFF

-432 RNQWAKQ
+432 RNQWTKQ

-588 LKDSASKV
+588 LKESASKV

-641 NGLVGKDSQGNEKI
+641 NGLVGKDLQGNEKI

-732 NDEEFIKK
+732 NDEEFVKK

-796 KYSLIGTNGVENL
+796 KYSLIGINGVENL

-821 EALEEAKELDS
+821 ESLEEAKELDS

-846 FKDRNGQWKFEVS
+846 FKDKNGQWKFEVS
-859 DKNMSLKDNLNIK
+859 DKNMNLKDNLNIQ
-872 ENKEYKLSDLIEH
+872 ENTEYKLSDLIEH
-885 DSLFRLYPELKNQK
+885 DSLFRLYPELENLK
-899 VRFKNLSSRTING
+899 VRFKNYASNSTNG
-912 SFYSSEDVIA
+912 SYNKIDDIIS
-922 INNTLIGNNQ
+922 INNKLIGSNRNV
-932 KIEGTLI
+932 EGTLI
-939 HEIQHKIQSIENFE
+939 HEIQHKIQNIENFE
-953 NGSSTKYSRLKYYN
+953 NGSNTKYSRLQYYN
-967 SLGEIEASNTKERFI
+967 SLGEIEASNTKDRFE
-982 QEKYKSYNL
+982 QEKYKNYNL

-1021 KDTIYERVVNR
+1021 KDKTYELREKVH
-1032 NDKNVKE
+1032 DKVVKE
-1039 DISQN
+1039 DIHQDS
-1044 SLRNRNLVDGRVKR
+1044 NRSNRLVDGRVKR

-1073 NESIDSKAK
+1073 N
-1082 QYDDLTKTN
+1082 
-1091 YIEYFRKDNGDVK
+1091 
-1104 VYLMDS
+1104 
-1110 NNNSLNE
+1110 
-1117 FSLWSNTNAIK
+1117 
-1128 ELGENLG
+1128 
-1135 SKIYETA
+1135 
-1142 TDTSQRIDIGNDINN
+1142 
-1157 LGSDTDYFMN
+1157 
-1167 HRPSEG
+1167 
-1173 YGNASNF
+1173 
-1180 EENMPD
+1180 
-1186 VFEHPEWYLNLD
+1186 D
-1198 EKYNKESLNALK
+1198 E
-1210 KVRNNPE
+1210 
-1217 AELTIYRATI
+1217 
-1227 GNKINTGDWVTPS
+1227 
-1240 KMYAEYHNNSQF
+1240 
-1252 DGKGNIIEMKV
+1252 
-1263 KAKDIQFAG
+1263 
-1272 DDINEFGYFPS
+1272 
-1283 NKTKYSLSEENI
+1283 
-1295 PITDKY
+1295 
-1301 KSEGNSNYK
+1301 NSNYK

-1411 RNSRIKVTDELKNQ
+1411 RNSKIKVTDELKNQ

-1454 ELSNAYPYYF
+1454 ELSNTYPYYF

-1516 KADLNEIQKQIES
+1516 KADLNEVQKQIES

-1539 QQEILNE
+1539 QQELLNE

-1650 AKEFPDVKT
+1650 AKEFPDVKI

-1675 TYIDQINNVLTDLGY
+1675 TYIDQINNVFIDLGY

-1753 LKTTYDAI
+1753 MKTTYDAV

-1776 HTGDIQR
+1776 HTADIQR

-1788 KFIRDTYGQTHGL
+1788 KFIRETYGQTHGL

-1836 ALAGKKGAIDRAS
+1836 ALAGKKGAIDRAA

-1891 SKTSKLSFVKGTMS
+1891 SKTSKLSFVKGTVS
-1905 TINNIFHKDGLID
+1905 TINNIFHNDGLIN

-1927 GSDTLSQKVWQKV
+1927 GSDTLSQKAWQKI
-1940 SNAGQIFMT
+1940 SNAGQIFMS
-1949 GSDYFTANQIWRSKY
+1949 GSDYFTSNQIWRSKY

-2039 GVVFQLGQLF
+2039 SVVFQLGQLF

-2282 VLKKNVD
+2282 ILKKNVD

-2414 IVAYVKK
+2414 IIAYVKK

>member
-1 MAKKKKKNATLT
+1 MSKKKKKATLT
-13 GALGSYLE
+13 GALGSLLE
-21 EKFGNKEEKKTTS
+21 EKFGNNS
-34 KVTTDENGN
+34 AVTTDSNGN
-43 VTINNS
+43 VTINSNAI

-64 TISGKSSL
+64 TVSGKSSIA
-72 PSKILGLAT
+72 SKILGVAT
-81 NGIGEVIYNTV
+81 SGIGEVIYNTI

-97 ESKNKKVE
+97 ENKERKKVKQTISTTE
-105 QTVDTIKKDSDTAY
+105 QKSNDTY
-119 NKLKDYK
+119 NELMDYK
-126 KENNINL
+126 KKNNINL
-133 FNENSK
+133 LNENSEK
-139 RVQNDEK
+139 VKNDKK
-146 YQGLLKEA
+146 YQSLLKES
-154 QEKTTTLEK
+154 QKSYKSFNE
-163 ERTNRNS
+163 EREQKALDN
-170 EIIKDAV
+170 
-177 KEKSGTLSGG
+177 
-187 IIKTGTT
+187 TGTSVPEKFAYT
-194 LAGGFETGIGGI
+194 VGGNFTTGVKGI
-206 ESTTKKILGQ
+206 ESTTKKILGVETDSSETLLEKQ
-216 TPSLDDQE
+216 
-224 IKYNMFS
+224 
-231 DVAQNNI
+231 AQKERENA
-238 NTTKNPI
+238 K
-245 GRAGLEMTY
+245 GLEGAGLDVLG
-254 SIGQM
+254 SVSRM

-277 NYGGS
+277 NYGGG
-282 AYNEAKKDGATEE
+282 AYNEAKRDGASEK
-295 QATKYGI
+295 QATLYGI
-302 VSGTLEMAMEKALG
+302 ASGTLEMSMEKALG
-316 GFESVYGKSAL
+316 GLESVYGKSVL
-327 GKSTNKITS
+327 GNSTNKITS

-342 VKNKALRKTLTSMK
+342 IKNKAVRKTLTSMK

-387 SKNAK
+387 TKNVKEIAK
-392 ELASNIASYTAKNFF
+392 NLASYTAKNFF

-420 TSGVMEGPQNIA
+420 TSGAVEGPQNFA

-463 TTKKSR
+463 TNKKSR

-588 LKDSASKV
+588 LKESASKV

-641 NGLVGKDSQGNEKI
+641 NGLVGKDLQGNEKI

-759 YKTVTAGSQEARD
+759 YNTVTAGSQEARD

-788 KGKTSEKT
+788 KDIKLDTNFSLSE
-796 KYSLIGTNGVENL
+796 N
-809 KDSYPESYKKLT
+809 
-821 EALEEAKELDS
+821 AL
-832 KNIQNEK
+832 Q
-839 IWLKTGW
+839 
-846 FKDRNGQWKFEVS
+846 EVS
-859 DKNMSLKDNLNIK
+859 DVVNQTREDSEKSLTQFVKLKDNTIKSLVDYGVKDLPMLERSGHIRENILTEEQAKKLGFSTKNKHFHGLGVKTYLEIINSMDNPIGVYQYTNNGNYDNNNFIVVTPVEINKTNYIVPVEINQKGQYNQVEIDYNKIKTAYSKNNTDYIQNLLNQGKIKEIFNGSNSRKTSLDRLNI
-872 ENKEYKLSDLIEH
+872 
-885 DSLFRLYPELKNQK
+885 P
-899 VRFKNLSSRTING
+899 
-912 SFYSSEDVIA
+912 
-922 INNTLIGNNQ
+922 
-932 KIEGTLI
+932 
-939 HEIQHKIQSIENFE
+939 QSN
-953 NGSSTKYSRLKYYN
+953 
-967 SLGEIEASNTKERFI
+967 
-982 QEKYKSYNL
+982 
-991 DYIAPLSVDKNAKHK
+991 
-1006 DLENYLNNRKLSDKI
+1006 
-1021 KDTIYERVVNR
+1021 
-1032 NDKNVKE
+1032 KNVKS
-1039 DISQN
+1039 DISNN
-1044 SLRNRNLVDGRVKR
+1044 SISNNNKNDTR
-1058 TENSSFFDEKYSLSN
+1058 YSLSN
-1073 NESIDSKAK
+1073 N
-1082 QYDDLTKTN
+1082 DDILVN
-1091 YIEYFRKDNGDVK
+1091 SNG
-1104 VYLMDS
+1104 
-1110 NNNSLNE
+1110 
-1117 FSLWSNTNAIK
+1117 K
-1128 ELGENLG
+1128 E
-1135 SKIYETA
+1135 
-1142 TDTSQRIDIGNDINN
+1142 IDI
-1157 LGSDTDYFMN
+1157 SD
-1167 HRPSEG
+1167 
-1173 YGNASNF
+1173 
-1180 EENMPD
+1180 
-1186 VFEHPEWYLNLD
+1186 
-1198 EKYNKESLNALK
+1198 LK
-1210 KVRNNPE
+1210 
-1217 AELTIYRATI
+1217 
-1227 GNKINTGDWVTPS
+1227 
-1240 KMYAEYHNNSQF
+1240 
-1252 DGKGNIIEMKV
+1252 
-1263 KAKDIQFAG
+1263 
-1272 DDINEFGYFPS
+1272 
-1283 NKTKYSLSEENI
+1283 ENI

-1301 KSEGNSNYK
+1301 KSDENSSYK

-1363 KMESF
+1363 KMKSF
-1368 YNMTKDDLVNANT
+1368 YNMTKEDLTNSKT
-1381 YNSIKDIIN
+1381 YNEIN
-1390 EYANRE
+1390 NIVSEYANRE
-1396 CTYVDKEV
+1396 YNYIDKEV
-1404 EAVKKQI
+1404 ESVKKEI
-1411 RNSRIKVTDELKNQ
+1411 RNSRIKVSDELKNQ

-1436 FGKLRLGN
+1436 FGKLRLSN
-1444 EGQSIDSVYQ
+1444 EGQSVDSIYQ
-1454 ELSNAYPYYF
+1454 ELSNKYPYYF
-1464 SSEIT
+1464 SNEIT
-1469 GEADMLTEISNFMNQ
+1469 GEADMLTELSDFMNQ
-1484 DTTITEKYRVTD
+1484 DTTITEKYRITDSELKKVTD
-1496 NDLKKITDKVFNS
+1496 RVFNN
-1509 LLSNSIT
+1509 LLNNSVT
-1516 KADLNEIQKQIES
+1516 EFDLNEIQKQLES
-1529 KVERRTRAVV
+1529 KAERKTRAIV
-1539 QQEILNE
+1539 QQELLNE
-1546 MGITLNDIQT
+1546 MGITLDDIQT

-1579 YEIGKKINDA
+1579 YEVGKKINDA

-1627 QKYVEKSYIN
+1627 QKYVEKVYIN
-1637 EYGEEVKYGDKEL
+1637 EHGEEIPYGDKEL

-1690 NPIPKRKDYMR
+1690 DAIPKRKDYMR

-1719 NDMDAENLPTD
+1719 NDMDSENLPTD

-1753 LKTTYDAI
+1753 MKTTYDAI

-1776 HTGDIQR
+1776 HTSDIQR

-1788 KFIRDTYGQTHGL
+1788 KFIRETYGQTHGL

-1836 ALAGKKGAIDRAS
+1836 ALAGKKGAIDRVA

-1891 SKTSKLSFVKGTMS
+1891 SKTSKLSFVKGTVS
-1905 TINNIFHKDGLID
+1905 TINNIFHNDGLIN

-1927 GSDTLSQKVWQKV
+1927 GSDTLSQKAWQKI
-1940 SNAGQIFMT
+1940 SNAGQIFMS
-1949 GSDYFTANQIWRSKY
+1949 GSDYFTSNQIWRSKY

-2026 NKMDIESGNKSGA
+2026 NKMNIESGNKSGA

-2118 MTGAT
+2118 FTGAS
-2123 SLIKKLTGQ
+2123 SLVKKLTGQ
-2132 TDSFGNE
+2132 SDSFGNE

-2151 SMAYY
+2151 SAAYY

-2192 FTADDSTTGKIKSAL
+2192 FTADDSTTGKIKSSL
-2207 FGRYSSKEAQDYI
+2207 FGRYSSQEAQDYI

-2226 INSSKIDEMID
+2226 INKSKIDEMID
-2237 LGMNSTEYRNYR
+2237 LNMNSTEYRNYR
-2249 NGLSKV
+2249 DGLSNAGK
-2255 GTKTKDKIEYIN
+2255 KTAQKMDYIN

-2272 NKKKSIMASN
+2272 IEKKNIMASG
-2282 VLKKNVD
+2282 LLRKNVD
-2289 MSNYDNY
+2289 MSDYNDY

-2308 PVEYKQINMITDYS
+2308 PEEYKKITMITDYD
-2322 NYQKIQKELS
+2322 NYKKIMKNINE
-2332 KIKSDIDKNGNAI
+2332 IESDIDKNGNSV
-2345 SGSRK
+2345 SGSKK

-2364 AQKAMLIK
+2364 PQKAMLIK
-2372 QEYPSFTKYD
+2372 SQYSNFKQYD
-2382 KQIFNYVNGQDLTFI
+2382 KQIFEYVNGQDMDFMS
-2397 EKART
+2397 KAT
-2402 MKSLGFTQFDKQ
+2402 VLKKVGFTQFDNQ
-2414 IVAYVKK
+2414 IISYVKK
-2421 HYPKA
+2421 HYP
-2426 TMQIDVLKD
+2426 TITIQIDMLKSM
-2435 LGFKVYEFN
+2435 GFKVYKYN

>member
-64 TISGKSSL
+64 TISGKSSI

-187 IIKTGTT
+187 IIKTSTT

-238 NTTKNPI
+238 NTTKNPV

-267 SAGAFATGFA
+267 SAGALATGFA

-327 GKSTNKITS
+327 GKSTNKLTS

-407 STQNL
+407 STQNF

-420 TSGVMEGPQNIA
+420 TSGVMEGSQNIA

-463 TTKKSR
+463 ITKKSR

-588 LKDSASKV
+588 LKESASKV

-641 NGLVGKDSQGNEKI
+641 NGLVGKDLQGNEKI

-759 YKTVTAGSQEARD
+759 YNTVTAGSQEARD

-781 QAYKENV
+781 QAYKENI
-788 KGKTSEKT
+788 KGKTSEQT
-796 KYSLIGTNGVENL
+796 KYSLIGENGVENL
-809 KDSYPESYKKLT
+809 KNDYPESYKNIT
-821 EALEEAKELDS
+821 ESLEEAKQLDT
-832 KNIQNEK
+832 KNIKNEK
-839 IWLKTGW
+839 IWLQTGW
-846 FKDRNGQWKFEVS
+846 FKDKNGKWKFEVS
-859 DKNMSLKDNLNIK
+859 DKNMKLKDNLNIQK
-872 ENKEYKLSDLIEH
+872 NTEYKLSDLIEH
-885 DSLFRLYPELKNQK
+885 DSLFKLYPELKNQK
-899 VRFKNLSSRTING
+899 VRFKGYISNSTNG
-912 SFYSSEDVIA
+912 SYNKIDDIISM
-922 INNTLIGNNQ
+922 NNSLIGNDQ
-932 KIEGTLI
+932 KVEGTLL
-939 HEIQHKIQSIENFE
+939 HEIQHKIQKLENFE
-953 NGSSTKYSRLKYYN
+953 NGSSSKYSRLKYYN
-967 SLGEIEASNTKERFI
+967 SLGEIEASNTKERFE
-982 QEKYKSYNL
+982 QEKYKHYNL

-1006 DLENYLNNRKLSDKI
+1006 DLNNYLKNRKLSDKM
-1021 KDTIYERVVNR
+1021 KDIIYEKVDNKNV
-1032 NDKNVKE
+1032 KNVKE
-1039 DISQN
+1039 IIHQDS
-1044 SLRNRNLVDGRVKR
+1044 NRSNRLVDARVDG
-1058 TENSSFFDEKYSLSN
+1058 TSNSSFFDEKYSLS
-1073 NESIDSKAK
+1073 
-1082 QYDDLTKTN
+1082 Q
-1091 YIEYFRKDNGDVK
+1091 
-1104 VYLMDS
+1104 
-1110 NNNSLNE
+1110 
-1117 FSLWSNTNAIK
+1117 
-1128 ELGENLG
+1128 
-1135 SKIYETA
+1135 
-1142 TDTSQRIDIGNDINN
+1142 
-1157 LGSDTDYFMN
+1157 
-1167 HRPSEG
+1167 
-1173 YGNASNF
+1173 
-1180 EENMPD
+1180 EEN
-1186 VFEHPEWYLNLD
+1186 V
-1198 EKYNKESLNALK
+1198 
-1210 KVRNNPE
+1210 
-1217 AELTIYRATI
+1217 
-1227 GNKINTGDWVTPS
+1227 
-1240 KMYAEYHNNSQF
+1240 
-1252 DGKGNIIEMKV
+1252 
-1263 KAKDIQFAG
+1263 
-1272 DDINEFGYFPS
+1272 
-1283 NKTKYSLSEENI
+1283 
-1295 PITDKY
+1295 PIADKY
-1301 KSEGNSNYK
+1301 TKDENSKYK

-1317 SKKNKTID
+1317 TNRKKTID
-1325 EKVERALQKGSY
+1325 EKVERVLQKGSY
-1337 KAIQYATKTAQ
+1337 KAIQSATKTAQ

-1363 KMESF
+1363 KMKSF
-1368 YNMTKDDLVNANT
+1368 YNMTKEDLTNAKT
-1381 YNSIKDIIN
+1381 YNEIN
-1390 EYANRE
+1390 NIVSEYANRE
-1396 CTYVDKEV
+1396 YNYIDKEV
-1404 EAVKKQI
+1404 ESVKKEI
-1411 RNSRIKVTDELKNQ
+1411 RNSRIKVSDELKNQ

-1436 FGKLRLGN
+1436 FGKLRLSN
-1444 EGQSIDSVYQ
+1444 EGQSVDSIYQ
-1454 ELSNAYPYYF
+1454 ELSNKYPYYF
-1464 SSEIT
+1464 SNEIT
-1469 GEADMLTEISNFMNQ
+1469 GEADMLTELSDFMNQ
-1484 DTTITEKYRVTD
+1484 DTTITEKYRITDSELKKVTD
-1496 NDLKKITDKVFNS
+1496 RVFNN
-1509 LLSNSIT
+1509 LLNNSVT
-1516 KADLNEIQKQIES
+1516 ESDLNEIQKQLES
-1529 KVERRTRAVV
+1529 KTERKTRAIV
-1539 QQEILNE
+1539 QQELLNE
-1546 MGITLNDIQT
+1546 MGITLDDIQV

-1579 YEIGKKINDA
+1579 YEVGKKINDA

-1627 QKYVEKSYIN
+1627 QKYVEKVYIN
-1637 EYGEEVKYGDKEL
+1637 EHGEEIPYGDKEL

-1659 QEKIKYA
+1659 QEKIKHA

-1690 NPIPKRKDYMR
+1690 DAIPKRKDYMR

-1719 NDMDAENLPTD
+1719 NDMDSENLPTD

-1739 PGKNWFASSLERKG
+1739 PGKNWLASSLERKG
-1753 LKTTYDAI
+1753 MKTTYDAI

-1776 HTGDIQR
+1776 HTPDIQR

-1788 KFIRDTYGQTHGL
+1788 KFIRETYGQTHGL

-1836 ALAGKKGAIDRAS
+1836 ALAGKKGAIDRAA

-1891 SKTSKLSFVKGTMS
+1891 SKTSKLSFIKGTVS
-1905 TINNIFHKDGLID
+1905 TINNIFHNDGLIN

-1927 GSDTLSQKVWQKV
+1927 GSDTLSQKAWQKI
-1940 SNAGQIFMT
+1940 SNAGQIFMS
-1949 GSDYFTANQIWRSKY
+1949 GSDYFTSNQIWRSKY

-2118 MTGAT
+2118 FTGAT

-2132 TDSFGNE
+2132 SDSFGNE

-2151 SMAYY
+2151 SAAYY

-2192 FTADDSTTGKIKSAL
+2192 FTADNSTTGKIKSAL

-2237 LGMNSTEYRNYR
+2237 LDMNSTEYRNYR

-2382 KQIFNYVNGQDLTFI
+2382 KQIFNYINGQDLTFI

-2402 MKSLGFTQFDKQ
+2402 MKSLGFTQFDNQ
-2414 IVAYVKK
+2414 IIAYVRK
-2421 HYPKA
+2421 HYPKVS
-2426 TMQIDVLKD
+2426 MQIDVLKD

>member
-64 TISGKSSL
+64 TISGKSSI

-187 IIKTGTT
+187 IIKTSTT

-238 NTTKNPI
+238 NTTKNPV

-267 SAGAFATGFA
+267 SAGALATGFA

-327 GKSTNKITS
+327 GKSTNKLTS

-420 TSGVMEGPQNIA
+420 TSGVMEGSQNIA

-555 KDDLLHRSF
+555 NDDLLHRSF

-588 LKDSASKV
+588 LKESASKV

-641 NGLVGKDSQGNEKI
+641 NGLVGKDLQGNEKI

-788 KGKTSEKT
+788 KDIKLDTNFSLSE
-796 KYSLIGTNGVENL
+796 N
-809 KDSYPESYKKLT
+809 
-821 EALEEAKELDS
+821 AL
-832 KNIQNEK
+832 Q
-839 IWLKTGW
+839 
-846 FKDRNGQWKFEVS
+846 EVS
-859 DKNMSLKDNLNIK
+859 DVVNQTREDSEKSLTQFVKLKDNTIKSLVDYGVKDLPMLERSGHIRENILTEEQAKKLGFSTKNKHFHGLGVKTYLEIINSMDNPIGVYQYTNNGNYDNNNFIVVTPVEINKTNYIVPVEINQKGQYNQVEIDYNKIKTAYSKNNTDYIQNLLNQGKIK
-872 ENKEYKLSDLIEH
+872 EI
-885 DSLFRLYPELKNQK
+885 F
-899 VRFKNLSSRTING
+899 NG
-912 SFYSSEDVIA
+912 SNSRKTSLDKSNIP
-922 INNTLIGNNQ
+922 
-932 KIEGTLI
+932 
-939 HEIQHKIQSIENFE
+939 QSN
-953 NGSSTKYSRLKYYN
+953 
-967 SLGEIEASNTKERFI
+967 
-982 QEKYKSYNL
+982 
-991 DYIAPLSVDKNAKHK
+991 
-1006 DLENYLNNRKLSDKI
+1006 
-1021 KDTIYERVVNR
+1021 
-1032 NDKNVKE
+1032 KNVKS
-1039 DISQN
+1039 DISNN
-1044 SLRNRNLVDGRVKR
+1044 SISNNNKNDTR
-1058 TENSSFFDEKYSLSN
+1058 YSLSN
-1073 NESIDSKAK
+1073 N
-1082 QYDDLTKTN
+1082 DDILVN
-1091 YIEYFRKDNGDVK
+1091 SNG
-1104 VYLMDS
+1104 
-1110 NNNSLNE
+1110 
-1117 FSLWSNTNAIK
+1117 K
-1128 ELGENLG
+1128 E
-1135 SKIYETA
+1135 
-1142 TDTSQRIDIGNDINN
+1142 IDI
-1157 LGSDTDYFMN
+1157 SD
-1167 HRPSEG
+1167 
-1173 YGNASNF
+1173 
-1180 EENMPD
+1180 
-1186 VFEHPEWYLNLD
+1186 
-1198 EKYNKESLNALK
+1198 LK
-1210 KVRNNPE
+1210 
-1217 AELTIYRATI
+1217 
-1227 GNKINTGDWVTPS
+1227 
-1240 KMYAEYHNNSQF
+1240 
-1252 DGKGNIIEMKV
+1252 
-1263 KAKDIQFAG
+1263 
-1272 DDINEFGYFPS
+1272 
-1283 NKTKYSLSEENI
+1283 ENI

-1301 KSEGNSNYK
+1301 KSDENSNYK

-1325 EKVERALQKGSY
+1325 EKVERALRKGSY
-1337 KAIQYATKTAQ
+1337 KAIQFATKTAQ

-1411 RNSRIKVTDELKNQ
+1411 RNSKIKVTDELKNQ

-1454 ELSNAYPYYF
+1454 ELSNTYPYYF

-1529 KVERRTRAVV
+1529 KVERRTRAVI
-1539 QQEILNE
+1539 QQELLNE

-1719 NDMDAENLPTD
+1719 NDMDSENLPTD

-1739 PGKNWFASSLERKG
+1739 PGKNWFANSLERKG
-1753 LKTTYDAI
+1753 MKTTYDAI

-1776 HTGDIQR
+1776 HTADIQR

-1788 KFIRDTYGQTHGL
+1788 KFIRETYGQTHGL

-1836 ALAGKKGAIDRAS
+1836 ALAGKKGAIDRAA

-1891 SKTSKLSFVKGTMS
+1891 SKTSKLSFVKGTVS
-1905 TINNIFHKDGLID
+1905 TINNIFHNDGLIN

-1927 GSDTLSQKVWQKV
+1927 GSDTLSQKAWQKI
-1940 SNAGQIFMT
+1940 SNAGQIFMS
-1949 GSDYFTANQIWRSKY
+1949 GSDYFTSNQIWRSKY

-2169 QGLKMYDDDL
+2169 QGLKMYDNDL
-2179 PIAGSYTDSGNLR
+2179 PVAGSYTDSGNLR

-2282 VLKKNVD
+2282 ILKKNVD

-2382 KQIFNYVNGQDLTFI
+2382 KQIFNYINGQDLTFI

-2402 MKSLGFTQFDKQ
+2402 MKSLGFTQFDNQ
-2414 IVAYVKK
+2414 IIAYVRK

>member
-64 TISGKSSL
+64 TISGKSSI

-146 YQGLLKEA
+146 YQGLLKET

-238 NTTKNPI
+238 NTTKNPV

-282 AYNEAKKDGATEE
+282 AYNQAKKDGATEE

-316 GFESVYGKSAL
+316 GFESVYGKSVL
-327 GKSTNKITS
+327 GNSTNKLTS

-370 IVEEALLDK
+370 IVEEALLNK

-588 LKDSASKV
+588 LKESASKV

-641 NGLVGKDSQGNEKI
+641 NGLVGKDLQGNEKI

-788 KGKTSEKT
+788 KDIKLDTNFSLSE
-796 KYSLIGTNGVENL
+796 N
-809 KDSYPESYKKLT
+809 
-821 EALEEAKELDS
+821 AL
-832 KNIQNEK
+832 Q
-839 IWLKTGW
+839 
-846 FKDRNGQWKFEVS
+846 EVS
-859 DKNMSLKDNLNIK
+859 DVVNQTREDSEKSLTQFVKLKDNTIKSLVDYGVKDLPMLERSGHIRENILTEEQAKKLGFSTKNKHFHGLGVKTYLEIINSMDNPIGVYQYTNNGNYDNNNFIVVTPVEINKTNYIVPVEINQKGQYNQVEIDYNKIKTAYSKNNTDYIQNLLNQGKIK
-872 ENKEYKLSDLIEH
+872 EI
-885 DSLFRLYPELKNQK
+885 F
-899 VRFKNLSSRTING
+899 NG
-912 SFYSSEDVIA
+912 SNSRKTSLDKSNIP
-922 INNTLIGNNQ
+922 
-932 KIEGTLI
+932 
-939 HEIQHKIQSIENFE
+939 QSN
-953 NGSSTKYSRLKYYN
+953 
-967 SLGEIEASNTKERFI
+967 
-982 QEKYKSYNL
+982 
-991 DYIAPLSVDKNAKHK
+991 
-1006 DLENYLNNRKLSDKI
+1006 
-1021 KDTIYERVVNR
+1021 
-1032 NDKNVKE
+1032 KNVKS
-1039 DISQN
+1039 DISNN
-1044 SLRNRNLVDGRVKR
+1044 SISNNNKNDTR
-1058 TENSSFFDEKYSLSN
+1058 YSLSN
-1073 NESIDSKAK
+1073 N
-1082 QYDDLTKTN
+1082 DDILVN
-1091 YIEYFRKDNGDVK
+1091 SNG
-1104 VYLMDS
+1104 
-1110 NNNSLNE
+1110 
-1117 FSLWSNTNAIK
+1117 K
-1128 ELGENLG
+1128 E
-1135 SKIYETA
+1135 
-1142 TDTSQRIDIGNDINN
+1142 IDI
-1157 LGSDTDYFMN
+1157 SD
-1167 HRPSEG
+1167 
-1173 YGNASNF
+1173 
-1180 EENMPD
+1180 
-1186 VFEHPEWYLNLD
+1186 
-1198 EKYNKESLNALK
+1198 LK
-1210 KVRNNPE
+1210 
-1217 AELTIYRATI
+1217 
-1227 GNKINTGDWVTPS
+1227 
-1240 KMYAEYHNNSQF
+1240 
-1252 DGKGNIIEMKV
+1252 
-1263 KAKDIQFAG
+1263 
-1272 DDINEFGYFPS
+1272 
-1283 NKTKYSLSEENI
+1283 ENI

-1301 KSEGNSNYK
+1301 KSDENSNYK

-1337 KAIQYATKTAQ
+1337 KAIQFATKTAQ

-1411 RNSRIKVTDELKNQ
+1411 RNSKIKVTDELKNQ

-1454 ELSNAYPYYF
+1454 ELSNTYPYYF

-1516 KADLNEIQKQIES
+1516 KADLNEVQKQIES

-1539 QQEILNE
+1539 QQELLNE

-1650 AKEFPDVKT
+1650 AKEFPDVKI

-1675 TYIDQINNVLTDLGY
+1675 TYIDQINNVLIDLGY

-1753 LKTTYDAI
+1753 MKTTYDAV

-1776 HTGDIQR
+1776 HTADIQR

-1788 KFIRDTYGQTHGL
+1788 KFIRETYGQTHGL

-1836 ALAGKKGAIDRAS
+1836 ALAGKKGAIDRAA

-1891 SKTSKLSFVKGTMS
+1891 SKTSKLSFVKGTVS
-1905 TINNIFHKDGLID
+1905 TINNIFHNDGLIN

-1927 GSDTLSQKVWQKV
+1927 GSDTLSQKAWQKI
-1940 SNAGQIFMT
+1940 SNAGQIFMS
-1949 GSDYFTANQIWRSKY
+1949 GSDYFTSNQIWRSKY

-2039 GVVFQLGQLF
+2039 SVVFQLGQLF

-2179 PIAGSYTDSGNLR
+2179 PIAGSYTDSVNLR

-2282 VLKKNVD
+2282 ILKKNVD

-2402 MKSLGFTQFDKQ
+2402 MKSLGFIQFDKQ
-2414 IVAYVKK
+2414 IIAYVKK

>member
-21 EKFGNKEEKKTTS
+21 EKFGNKEEKKTIS

-81 NGIGEVIYNTV
+81 NGIGKVIYNTV

-126 KENNINL
+126 KENSINL

-238 NTTKNPI
+238 NTTKNPV

-282 AYNEAKKDGATEE
+282 AYNQAKKDGATEE

-316 GFESVYGKSAL
+316 GFESVYGKSVL
-327 GKSTNKITS
+327 GNSTNKLTS

-370 IVEEALLDK
+370 IVEEALLNK

-588 LKDSASKV
+588 LKESASKV

-641 NGLVGKDSQGNEKI
+641 NGLVGKDLQGNEKI

-788 KGKTSEKT
+788 KDIKLDTNFSLSE
-796 KYSLIGTNGVENL
+796 N
-809 KDSYPESYKKLT
+809 
-821 EALEEAKELDS
+821 AL
-832 KNIQNEK
+832 Q
-839 IWLKTGW
+839 
-846 FKDRNGQWKFEVS
+846 EVS
-859 DKNMSLKDNLNIK
+859 DVVNQTREDSEKSLTQFVKLKDNTIKSLVDYGVKDLPMLERSGHIRENILTEEQAKKLGFSTKNKHFHGLGVKTYLEIINSMDNPIGVYQYTNNGNYDNNNFIVVTPVEINKTNYIVPVEINQKGQYNQVEIDYNKIKTAYSKNNTDYIQNLLNQGKIK
-872 ENKEYKLSDLIEH
+872 EI
-885 DSLFRLYPELKNQK
+885 F
-899 VRFKNLSSRTING
+899 NG
-912 SFYSSEDVIA
+912 SNSRKTSLDKSNIP
-922 INNTLIGNNQ
+922 
-932 KIEGTLI
+932 
-939 HEIQHKIQSIENFE
+939 QSN
-953 NGSSTKYSRLKYYN
+953 
-967 SLGEIEASNTKERFI
+967 
-982 QEKYKSYNL
+982 
-991 DYIAPLSVDKNAKHK
+991 
-1006 DLENYLNNRKLSDKI
+1006 
-1021 KDTIYERVVNR
+1021 
-1032 NDKNVKE
+1032 KNVKS
-1039 DISQN
+1039 DISNN
-1044 SLRNRNLVDGRVKR
+1044 SISNNNKNDTR
-1058 TENSSFFDEKYSLSN
+1058 YSLSN
-1073 NESIDSKAK
+1073 N
-1082 QYDDLTKTN
+1082 DDILVN
-1091 YIEYFRKDNGDVK
+1091 SNRK
-1104 VYLMDS
+1104 
-1110 NNNSLNE
+1110 E
-1117 FSLWSNTNAIK
+1117 
-1128 ELGENLG
+1128 
-1135 SKIYETA
+1135 
-1142 TDTSQRIDIGNDINN
+1142 IDI
-1157 LGSDTDYFMN
+1157 SD
-1167 HRPSEG
+1167 
-1173 YGNASNF
+1173 
-1180 EENMPD
+1180 
-1186 VFEHPEWYLNLD
+1186 
-1198 EKYNKESLNALK
+1198 LK
-1210 KVRNNPE
+1210 
-1217 AELTIYRATI
+1217 
-1227 GNKINTGDWVTPS
+1227 
-1240 KMYAEYHNNSQF
+1240 
-1252 DGKGNIIEMKV
+1252 
-1263 KAKDIQFAG
+1263 
-1272 DDINEFGYFPS
+1272 
-1283 NKTKYSLSEENI
+1283 ENI

-1301 KSEGNSNYK
+1301 KSDENSNYK

-1337 KAIQYATKTAQ
+1337 KAIQFATKTAQ

-1411 RNSRIKVTDELKNQ
+1411 RNSKIKVTDELKNQ

-1454 ELSNAYPYYF
+1454 ELSNTYPYYF

-1516 KADLNEIQKQIES
+1516 KADLNEVQKQIES

-1539 QQEILNE
+1539 QQELLNE

-1719 NDMDAENLPTD
+1719 NDMDSENLPTD

-1753 LKTTYDAI
+1753 MKTTYDAI

-1776 HTGDIQR
+1776 HTADIQR

-1788 KFIRDTYGQTHGL
+1788 KFIRETYGQTHGL

-1836 ALAGKKGAIDRAS
+1836 ALAGKKGAIDRAA

-1891 SKTSKLSFVKGTMS
+1891 SKTSKLSFVKGTVS
-1905 TINNIFHKDGLID
+1905 TINNIFHNDGLIN

-1927 GSDTLSQKVWQKV
+1927 GSDTLSQKAWQKI
-1940 SNAGQIFMT
+1940 SNAGQIFMS
-1949 GSDYFTANQIWRSKY
+1949 GSDYFTSNQIWRSKY

-2039 GVVFQLGQLF
+2039 SVVFQLGQLF

-2282 VLKKNVD
+2282 ILKKNVD

-2322 NYQKIQKELS
+2322 NYKKIQKELS

-2414 IVAYVKK
+2414 IIAYVKK

>member
-64 TISGKSSL
+64 TISGKSSI

-187 IIKTGTT
+187 IIKTSTT

-238 NTTKNPI
+238 NTTKNPV

-267 SAGAFATGFA
+267 SAGALATGFA

-327 GKSTNKITS
+327 GKSTNKLTS

-420 TSGVMEGPQNIA
+420 TSGVMEGSQNIA

-448 TQNEQKVIDEIVNKE
+448 TQNEQKVIDEIVKKE
-463 TTKKSR
+463 ITKKSR

-588 LKDSASKV
+588 LKESASKV

-641 NGLVGKDSQGNEKI
+641 NGLVGKDLQGNEKI

-796 KYSLIGTNGVENL
+796 KYSIQEDSKGNKYVNIDTDQDIFKGKNLYEQNKIAKQYILDNFRGKELSINDENVNITRATANEYTHPRTTLQKKDASSKMKASTELDNLLSISEYKYSKPDDGRHSFAKDGWDYYETTFKVGDNIYTGLVNIAKNGNKKMLYDITNL
-809 KDSYPESYKKLT
+809 K
-821 EALEEAKELDS
+821 
-832 KNIQNEK
+832 
-839 IWLKTGW
+839 
-846 FKDRNGQWKFEVS
+846 R
-859 DKNMSLKDNLNIK
+859 
-872 ENKEYKLSDLIEH
+872 
-885 DSLFRLYPELKNQK
+885 
-899 VRFKNLSSRTING
+899 
-912 SFYSSEDVIA
+912 
-922 INNTLIGNNQ
+922 NTLISSSVNTATESIGIPFSDIN
-932 KIEGTLI
+932 IP
-939 HEIQHKIQSIENFE
+939 QSN
-953 NGSSTKYSRLKYYN
+953 
-967 SLGEIEASNTKERFI
+967 
-982 QEKYKSYNL
+982 
-991 DYIAPLSVDKNAKHK
+991 
-1006 DLENYLNNRKLSDKI
+1006 
-1021 KDTIYERVVNR
+1021 
-1032 NDKNVKE
+1032 KNVKS
-1039 DISQN
+1039 DISNN
-1044 SLRNRNLVDGRVKR
+1044 S
-1058 TENSSFFDEKYSLSN
+1058 
-1073 NESIDSKAK
+1073 I
-1082 QYDDLTKTN
+1082 
-1091 YIEYFRKDNGDVK
+1091 
-1104 VYLMDS
+1104 S
-1110 NNNSLNE
+1110 NNN
-1117 FSLWSNTNAIK
+1117 K
-1128 ELGENLG
+1128 
-1135 SKIYETA
+1135 
-1142 TDTSQRIDIGNDINN
+1142 ND
-1157 LGSDTDYFMN
+1157 
-1167 HRPSEG
+1167 
-1173 YGNASNF
+1173 
-1180 EENMPD
+1180 
-1186 VFEHPEWYLNLD
+1186 
-1198 EKYNKESLNALK
+1198 
-1210 KVRNNPE
+1210 
-1217 AELTIYRATI
+1217 
-1227 GNKINTGDWVTPS
+1227 
-1240 KMYAEYHNNSQF
+1240 
-1252 DGKGNIIEMKV
+1252 
-1263 KAKDIQFAG
+1263 
-1272 DDINEFGYFPS
+1272 
-1283 NKTKYSLSEENI
+1283 TKYSLSDKVNNEEEL
-1295 PITDKY
+1295 KEKQY
-1301 KSEGNSNYK
+1301 KIIESVNPAED
-1310 NEYSPLE
+1310 EYH
-1317 SKKNKTID
+1317 TW
-1325 EKVERALQKGSY
+1325 
-1337 KAIQYATKTAQ
+1337 
-1348 NYLDFDYQEKKDFRN
+1348 
-1363 KMESF
+1363 
-1368 YNMTKDDLVNANT
+1368 
-1381 YNSIKDIIN
+1381 
-1390 EYANRE
+1390 
-1396 CTYVDKEV
+1396 
-1404 EAVKKQI
+1404 I
-1411 RNSRIKVTDELKNQ
+1411 RNSEDIKTFEETLNDPDWIDYREEGFDPDYTGDMINDALK
-1425 ITDYGDFRKSN
+1425 
-1436 FGKLRLGN
+1436 
-1444 EGQSIDSVYQ
+1444 
-1454 ELSNAYPYYF
+1454 
-1464 SSEIT
+1464 T
-1469 GEADMLTEISNFMNQ
+1469 GEIMVYSSYPIEMGTFVSPSKMEAETYSGNGKIYSKKVNLTDIAWIDPTQGQYAKINNLNSTKNSDIRYSLSEKNVPIADKYTKDEVLNPIEISNLTKE
-1484 DTTITEKYRVTD
+1484 DAVTTPKLPSVKRETGDGNSKFFDNIKDKTNMLSENSKNKILSEEDVKYYKKVT
-1496 NDLKKITDKVFNS
+1496 NEEAL
-1509 LLSNSIT
+1509 T
-1516 KADLNEIQKQIES
+1516 KA
-1529 KVERRTRAVV
+1529 
-1539 QQEILNE
+1539 
-1546 MGITLNDIQT
+1546 
-1556 GNDINAIAYQ
+1556 
-1566 RTDPIRLNEKVFG
+1566 F
-1579 YEIGKKINDA
+1579 
-1589 TINQTKHNT
+1589 
-1598 AEKTRWLNQEREDIK
+1598 
-1613 KLGIKARSKESAAV
+1613 
-1627 QKYVEKSYIN
+1627 
-1637 EYGEEVKYGDKEL
+1637 
-1650 AKEFPDVKT
+1650 
-1659 QEKIKYA
+1659 
-1666 SEVFRNKYD
+1666 
-1675 TYIDQINNVLTDLGY
+1675 
-1690 NPIPKRKDYMR
+1690 
-1701 HFTEISDKLS
+1701 DKL
-1711 QWGVPFNR
+1711 Q
-1719 NDMDAENLPTD
+1719 E
-1730 INGLTEFNR
+1730 
-1739 PGKNWFASSLERKG
+1739 
-1753 LKTTYDAI
+1753 
-1761 TGIDGYLEGAGNLIF
+1761 
-1776 HTGDIQR
+1776 
-1783 YRTLS
+1783 
-1788 KFIRDTYGQTHGL
+1788 
-1801 DNVDSLTDAEF
+1801 
-1812 EQRVADIQDN
+1812 
-1822 KLSKYVAWLDEQAN
+1822 
-1836 ALAGKKGAIDRAS
+1836 DRAS
-1849 ERFLGRRVYTALNTL
+1849 ETMKWFSKKSEQATDIDVAEGWILMKQYEEAKDYDSMIEVAKKMREMGTKAGQTVQAFNIMSRLTPEGMVKYAQSELSEAFETMSKNKTKKWIDENRDRFNLTPEEVQFIIDNMNDIQNISNDYDKKVKLAEIQKVMSDKLPPERGAGIKAWMRISMLFNPKTQVRNVLGNAVITPVNLVGDFVASKVDKKISQSTGVRTTGNTSLSSYASGFKKGLYQSYNDFKKGINTREMEGNRFEIGAGKSFNDNKAIGKALNKVDNLLGFMLDAGDRGFYEATFTNSINNQMILNNTSEVTKEMIDIATNEALQRTWQDNNNYTKFVLSVRNMMNNINVKGYGLGDVLIPFAKTPANLTKAIVDYSPVGLVTSVNKGINLKRALSNGQFTSQMQHDFAQSLGKATAGTL
-1864 KSQVG
+1864 LYILGYALAKTKIISGDSDDDKDV
-1869 SNMTG
+1869 SNFMKNTLGVSSYSIKIGNKTFSYDWAQPIAAPLSIMANIVQNQEENQNLLENILSCFDTG
-1874 FNVRSA
+1874 FNILVNQSFMESIQTVLSNNEGIASGIQEAILNLPARSVPTFLKQIVDYTDGTQRQTFEKDKPLESMINSVKA
-1880 LTNFASAVQGA
+1880 KIPGLSTTLAPSVDTIGRNIQKYGGKNNLFNVFLNPANLNTENISESAKEIYDIYKQTGNTSVMPRVAPYYINKNGEKINLN
-1891 SKTSKLSFVKGTMS
+1891 SKQR
-1905 TINNIFHKDGLID
+1905 
-1918 KSDFLTARF
+1918 AEY
-1927 GSDTLSQKVWQKV
+1927 QKV
-1940 SNAGQIFMT
+1940 SGELIEENVKKLQNSYEYQQMDNQTKSDVITNIVNYSYAVAQNKVLGTEVSNTYKKAKEYYDI
-1949 GSDYFTANQIWRSKY
+1949 GGNISDYYTFK
-1964 FENLSKG
+1964 
-1971 MKEQEAISNADDFS
+1971 
-1985 ARIMGDRSQGST
+1985 
-1997 AELFNSKTLG
+1997 NS
-2007 FLTQFQLE
+2007 
-2015 VNNQWSSMIHD
+2015 ID
-2026 NKMDIESGNKSGA
+2026 N
-2039 GVVFQLGQLF
+2039 
-2049 GASYLFNSL
+2049 
-2058 MKSLTGSSVMFD
+2058 
-2070 PIDMLMK
+2070 
-2077 IFDDDDD
+2077 
-2084 KSLEEKFESAIGD
+2084 
-2097 FMDNVPMWSVFSGGR
+2097 
-2112 IPIQEA
+2112 
-2118 MTGAT
+2118 
-2123 SLIKKLTGQ
+2123 
-2132 TDSFGNE
+2132 TDSD
-2139 ITWEDVGQDFLE
+2139 TKKE
-2151 SMAYY
+2151 S
-2156 VLPTGYGQLRKTV
+2156 
-2169 QGLKMYDDDL
+2169 
-2179 PIAGSYTDSGNLR
+2179 IANYL
-2192 FTADDSTTGKIKSAL
+2192 
-2207 FGRYSSKEAQDYI
+2207 
-2220 DSGYKS
+2220 
-2226 INSSKIDEMID
+2226 INSD
-2237 LGMNSTEYRNYR
+2237 L
-2249 NGLSKV
+2249 
-2255 GTKTKDKIEYIN
+2255 
-2267 NLDVS
+2267 S
-2272 NKKKSIMASN
+2272 NKEIIK
-2282 VLKKNVD
+2282 L
-2289 MSNYDNY
+2289 
-2296 GSYEEFNYAMKN
+2296 
-2308 PVEYKQINMITDYS
+2308 YS
-2322 NYQKIQKELS
+2322 NYYGKEEDLNNLINVGIS
-2332 KIKSDIDKNGNAI
+2332 AKEYIKFDFQSFESDVDSRGNAV
-2345 SGSRK
+2345 SESRK
-2350 KKVISYINSLNLSI
+2350 KKIISYVNSLNLT
-2364 AQKAMLIK
+2364 AVQKAILIK
-2372 QEYPSFTKYD
+2372 SKYSSFTQYD
-2382 KQIFNYVNGQDLTFI
+2382 RQIFQYINKQNLSFLS
-2397 EKART
+2397 KARLV
-2402 MKSLGFTQFDKQ
+2402 KKLGFTQFDKQ
-2414 IVAYVKK
+2414 ILSYIKK
-2421 HYPKA
+2421 NYTTIKE
-2426 TMQIDVLKD
+2426 QKKILKD

>member
-64 TISGKSSL
+64 TISGKSSI

-146 YQGLLKEA
+146 YKELLKEA

-187 IIKTGTT
+187 IIKTSTT

-238 NTTKNPI
+238 NTTKNPV

-267 SAGAFATGFA
+267 SAGALATGFA

-327 GKSTNKITS
+327 GKSTNKLTS

-420 TSGVMEGPQNIA
+420 TSGVMEGSQNIA

-555 KDDLLHRSF
+555 NDDLLHRSF

-588 LKDSASKV
+588 LKESASKV

-641 NGLVGKDSQGNEKI
+641 NGLVGKDLQGNEKI

-788 KGKTSEKT
+788 KDIKLDTNFSLSE
-796 KYSLIGTNGVENL
+796 N
-809 KDSYPESYKKLT
+809 
-821 EALEEAKELDS
+821 AL
-832 KNIQNEK
+832 Q
-839 IWLKTGW
+839 
-846 FKDRNGQWKFEVS
+846 EVS
-859 DKNMSLKDNLNIK
+859 DVVNQTREDSEKSLTQFVKLKDNTIKSLVDYGVKDLPMLERSGHIRENILTEEQAKKLGFSTKNKHFHGLGVKTYLEIINSMDNPIGVYQYTNNGNYDNNNFIVVTPVEINKTNYIVPVEINQKGQYNQVEIDYNKIKTAYSKNNTDYIQNLLNQGKIK
-872 ENKEYKLSDLIEH
+872 EI
-885 DSLFRLYPELKNQK
+885 F
-899 VRFKNLSSRTING
+899 NG
-912 SFYSSEDVIA
+912 SNSRKTSLDKSNIP
-922 INNTLIGNNQ
+922 
-932 KIEGTLI
+932 
-939 HEIQHKIQSIENFE
+939 QSN
-953 NGSSTKYSRLKYYN
+953 
-967 SLGEIEASNTKERFI
+967 
-982 QEKYKSYNL
+982 
-991 DYIAPLSVDKNAKHK
+991 
-1006 DLENYLNNRKLSDKI
+1006 
-1021 KDTIYERVVNR
+1021 
-1032 NDKNVKE
+1032 KNVKS
-1039 DISQN
+1039 DISNN
-1044 SLRNRNLVDGRVKR
+1044 SISNNNKNDTR
-1058 TENSSFFDEKYSLSN
+1058 YSLSN
-1073 NESIDSKAK
+1073 N
-1082 QYDDLTKTN
+1082 DDILVN
-1091 YIEYFRKDNGDVK
+1091 SNG
-1104 VYLMDS
+1104 
-1110 NNNSLNE
+1110 
-1117 FSLWSNTNAIK
+1117 K
-1128 ELGENLG
+1128 E
-1135 SKIYETA
+1135 
-1142 TDTSQRIDIGNDINN
+1142 IDI
-1157 LGSDTDYFMN
+1157 SD
-1167 HRPSEG
+1167 
-1173 YGNASNF
+1173 
-1180 EENMPD
+1180 
-1186 VFEHPEWYLNLD
+1186 
-1198 EKYNKESLNALK
+1198 LK
-1210 KVRNNPE
+1210 
-1217 AELTIYRATI
+1217 
-1227 GNKINTGDWVTPS
+1227 
-1240 KMYAEYHNNSQF
+1240 
-1252 DGKGNIIEMKV
+1252 
-1263 KAKDIQFAG
+1263 
-1272 DDINEFGYFPS
+1272 
-1283 NKTKYSLSEENI
+1283 ENI

-1301 KSEGNSNYK
+1301 KSDENSNYK

-1325 EKVERALQKGSY
+1325 EKVERALRKGSY
-1337 KAIQYATKTAQ
+1337 KAIQFATKTAQ

-1411 RNSRIKVTDELKNQ
+1411 RNSKIKVTDELKNQ

-1454 ELSNAYPYYF
+1454 ELSNTYPYYF

-1529 KVERRTRAVV
+1529 KVERRTRAVI
-1539 QQEILNE
+1539 QQELLNE

-1719 NDMDAENLPTD
+1719 NDMDSENLPTD

-1753 LKTTYDAI
+1753 MKTTYDAI

-1776 HTGDIQR
+1776 HTADIQR

-1788 KFIRDTYGQTHGL
+1788 KFIRETYGQTHGL

-1836 ALAGKKGAIDRAS
+1836 ALAGKKGAIDRAA

-1891 SKTSKLSFVKGTMS
+1891 SKTSKLSFVKGTVS
-1905 TINNIFHKDGLID
+1905 TINNIFHNDGLIN

-1927 GSDTLSQKVWQKV
+1927 GSDTLSQKAWQKI
-1940 SNAGQIFMT
+1940 SNAGQIFMS
-1949 GSDYFTANQIWRSKY
+1949 GSDYFTSNQIWRSKY

-2039 GVVFQLGQLF
+2039 SVVFQLGQLF

-2282 VLKKNVD
+2282 ILKKNVD

-2414 IVAYVKK
+2414 IIAYVKK

>member
-1 MAKKKKKNATLT
+1 MSKKKKKATLT
-13 GALGSYLE
+13 GALGSLLE
-21 EKFGNKEEKKTTS
+21 EKFGNNS
-34 KVTTDENGN
+34 AVTTDSNGN
-43 VTINNS
+43 VTINSNAI

-64 TISGKSSL
+64 TVSGKSSIA
-72 PSKILGLAT
+72 SKILGVAT
-81 NGIGEVIYNTV
+81 SGIGEVIYNTI

-97 ESKNKKVE
+97 ENKERKKVKQTISTTE
-105 QTVDTIKKDSDTAY
+105 QKSNDAY
-119 NKLKDYK
+119 NELMDYK
-126 KENNINL
+126 KKNNINL
-133 FNENSK
+133 LNENSEK
-139 RVQNDEK
+139 VKNDKK
-146 YQGLLKEA
+146 YQSLLKES
-154 QEKTTTLEK
+154 QKSYKSFNE
-163 ERTNRNS
+163 EREQKALDN
-170 EIIKDAV
+170 
-177 KEKSGTLSGG
+177 
-187 IIKTGTT
+187 TGTSVPEKFAYT
-194 LAGGFETGIGGI
+194 VGGNFTTGVKGI
-206 ESTTKKILGQ
+206 ESTTKKILGVETDSSETLLEKQ
-216 TPSLDDQE
+216 
-224 IKYNMFS
+224 
-231 DVAQNNI
+231 AQKERENA
-238 NTTKNPI
+238 K
-245 GRAGLEMTY
+245 GLEGAGLDVLG
-254 SIGQM
+254 SVSRM

-277 NYGGS
+277 NYGGG
-282 AYNEAKKDGATEE
+282 AYNEAKRDGASEK
-295 QATKYGI
+295 QATLYGI
-302 VSGTLEMAMEKALG
+302 ASGTLEMSMEKALG
-316 GFESVYGKSAL
+316 GLESVYGKSVL
-327 GKSTNKITS
+327 GNSTNKITS

-342 VKNKALRKTLTSMK
+342 IKNKAVRKTLTSMK

-370 IVEEALLDK
+370 IVEEALLNK

-463 TTKKSR
+463 TNKKSR

-588 LKDSASKV
+588 LKESASKV

-641 NGLVGKDSQGNEKI
+641 NGLVGKDLQGNEKI

-759 YKTVTAGSQEARD
+759 YNTVTAGSQEARD

-788 KGKTSEKT
+788 KDIKLDTNFSLSE
-796 KYSLIGTNGVENL
+796 N
-809 KDSYPESYKKLT
+809 
-821 EALEEAKELDS
+821 AL
-832 KNIQNEK
+832 Q
-839 IWLKTGW
+839 
-846 FKDRNGQWKFEVS
+846 EVS
-859 DKNMSLKDNLNIK
+859 DVVNQTREDSEKSLTQFVKLKDNTIKSLVDYGVKDLPMLERSGHIRENILTEEQAK
-872 ENKEYKLSDLIEH
+872 KLG
-885 DSLFRLYPELKNQK
+885 F
-899 VRFKNLSSRTING
+899 
-912 SFYSSEDVIA
+912 
-922 INNTLIGNNQ
+922 
-932 KIEGTLI
+932 
-939 HEIQHKIQSIENFE
+939 
-953 NGSSTKYSRLKYYN
+953 STKNKHFHGLGVKTYLEIIN
-967 SLGEIEASNTKERFI
+967 SMDNPIGVYQYTNNGNYDNNNFIVVTPVEIN
-982 QEKYKSYNL
+982 
-991 DYIAPLSVDKNAKHK
+991 
-1006 DLENYLNNRKLSDKI
+1006 
-1021 KDTIYERVVNR
+1021 
-1032 NDKNVKE
+1032 
-1039 DISQN
+1039 
-1044 SLRNRNLVDGRVKR
+1044 
-1058 TENSSFFDEKYSLSN
+1058 
-1073 NESIDSKAK
+1073 
-1082 QYDDLTKTN
+1082 KTN
-1091 YIEYFRKDNGDVK
+1091 YIVPVEINQKGQYNQVEIDYNKIKTAYSKNNTDYIQNLLNQGKIKEIFNGSNSRKTSLDRLNIPQSNKNVK
-1104 VYLMDS
+1104 SDISNNSIS
-1110 NNNSLNE
+1110 NNNKNDTRYSLNNNDDI
-1117 FSLWSNTNAIK
+1117 LVNSNGK
-1128 ELGENLG
+1128 E
-1135 SKIYETA
+1135 
-1142 TDTSQRIDIGNDINN
+1142 IDI
-1157 LGSDTDYFMN
+1157 SD
-1167 HRPSEG
+1167 
-1173 YGNASNF
+1173 
-1180 EENMPD
+1180 
-1186 VFEHPEWYLNLD
+1186 
-1198 EKYNKESLNALK
+1198 LK
-1210 KVRNNPE
+1210 
-1217 AELTIYRATI
+1217 
-1227 GNKINTGDWVTPS
+1227 
-1240 KMYAEYHNNSQF
+1240 
-1252 DGKGNIIEMKV
+1252 
-1263 KAKDIQFAG
+1263 
-1272 DDINEFGYFPS
+1272 
-1283 NKTKYSLSEENI
+1283 ENI

-1301 KSEGNSNYK
+1301 KSDENSSYK

-1363 KMESF
+1363 KMKSF
-1368 YNMTKDDLVNANT
+1368 YNMTKEDLTNSKT
-1381 YNSIKDIIN
+1381 YNEIN
-1390 EYANRE
+1390 NIVSEYANRE
-1396 CTYVDKEV
+1396 YNYIDKEV
-1404 EAVKKQI
+1404 ESVKKEI
-1411 RNSRIKVTDELKNQ
+1411 RNSRIKVSDELKNQ

-1444 EGQSIDSVYQ
+1444 EGQSVDSIYQ
-1454 ELSNAYPYYF
+1454 ELSNKYPYYF
-1464 SSEIT
+1464 SNEIT
-1469 GEADMLTEISNFMNQ
+1469 GEADMLTELSDFMNQ
-1484 DTTITEKYRVTD
+1484 DTTITEKYRITDSELKKVTD
-1496 NDLKKITDKVFNS
+1496 RVFNN
-1509 LLSNSIT
+1509 LLNNSVT
-1516 KADLNEIQKQIES
+1516 EFDLNEIQKQLES
-1529 KVERRTRAVV
+1529 KAERKTRAIV
-1539 QQEILNE
+1539 QQELLNE
-1546 MGITLNDIQT
+1546 MGITLDDIQT

-1579 YEIGKKINDA
+1579 YEVGKKINDA

-1627 QKYVEKSYIN
+1627 QKYVEKVYIN
-1637 EYGEEVKYGDKEL
+1637 EHGEEIPYGDKEL

-1690 NPIPKRKDYMR
+1690 DAIPKRKDYMR

-1719 NDMDAENLPTD
+1719 NDMDSENLPTD

-1753 LKTTYDAI
+1753 MKTTYDAI

-1776 HTGDIQR
+1776 HTADIQR

-1788 KFIRDTYGQTHGL
+1788 KFIRETYGQTHGL

-1812 EQRVADIQDN
+1812 EKRVADIQDN

-1836 ALAGKKGAIDRAS
+1836 ALAGKKGAIDRAA

-1891 SKTSKLSFVKGTMS
+1891 SKTSKLSFVKGTVS
-1905 TINNIFHKDGLID
+1905 TINNIFHNDGLIN

-1927 GSDTLSQKVWQKV
+1927 GSDTLSQKAWQKI
-1940 SNAGQIFMT
+1940 SNAGQIFMS
-1949 GSDYFTANQIWRSKY
+1949 GSDYFTSNQIWRSKY

-2118 MTGAT
+2118 MTGAS
-2123 SLIKKLTGQ
+2123 SLVKKLTGQ
-2132 TDSFGNE
+2132 SDSFGNE

-2151 SMAYY
+2151 SAAYY

-2192 FTADDSTTGKIKSAL
+2192 FTADDSTTGKIKSSL
-2207 FGRYSSKEAQDYI
+2207 FGRYSSQEAQDYI

-2226 INSSKIDEMID
+2226 INKSKIDEMID
-2237 LGMNSTEYRNYR
+2237 LNMNSTEYRNYR
-2249 NGLSKV
+2249 DGLSKA
-2255 GTKTKDKIEYIN
+2255 GKKTAQKMDYIN

-2272 NKKKSIMASN
+2272 IEKKNIMASGL
-2282 VLKKNVD
+2282 LKKHVD
-2289 MSNYDNY
+2289 MSDYDDY
-2296 GSYEEFNYAMKN
+2296 GTYEEFNYAMKN
-2308 PVEYKQINMITDYS
+2308 PEEYKKITMITDYD
-2322 NYQKIQKELS
+2322 NYKKIMKNINE
-2332 KIKSDIDKNGNAI
+2332 IESDIDKNGNSV
-2345 SGSRK
+2345 SGSKK

-2364 AQKAMLIK
+2364 PQKAMLIK
-2372 QEYPSFTKYD
+2372 SQYSNFKQYD
-2382 KQIFNYVNGQDLTFI
+2382 KQIFEYVNGQDMDFMS
-2397 EKART
+2397 KAT
-2402 MKSLGFTQFDKQ
+2402 VLKKVGFTQFDNQ
-2414 IVAYVKK
+2414 IISYVKK
-2421 HYPKA
+2421 HYP
-2426 TMQIDVLKD
+2426 TTTIQIDMLKSM
-2435 LGFKVYEFN
+2435 GFKVYKYN
-2444 GKTYVKR
+2444 GKIYVKSR

>member
-64 TISGKSSL
+64 TISGKSSI

-119 NKLKDYK
+119 NKLKNYK

-187 IIKTGTT
+187 IIKTSTT

-238 NTTKNPI
+238 NTTKNPV

-267 SAGAFATGFA
+267 SAGALATGFA

-327 GKSTNKITS
+327 GKSTNKLTS

-420 TSGVMEGPQNIA
+420 TSGVMEGSQNIA

-555 KDDLLHRSF
+555 NDDLLHRSF

-573 YQYEENKTDSDITKA
+573 YQYEENKTDSDITKV
-588 LKDSASKV
+588 LKESASKV

-641 NGLVGKDSQGNEKI
+641 NGLVGKDLQGNEKI

-788 KGKTSEKT
+788 KDIKLDTNFSLSE
-796 KYSLIGTNGVENL
+796 N
-809 KDSYPESYKKLT
+809 
-821 EALEEAKELDS
+821 AL
-832 KNIQNEK
+832 Q
-839 IWLKTGW
+839 
-846 FKDRNGQWKFEVS
+846 EVS
-859 DKNMSLKDNLNIK
+859 DVVNQTREDSEKSLTQFVKLKDNTIKSLVDYGVKDLPMLERSGHIRENILTEEQAKKLGFSTKNKHFHGLGVKTYLEIINSMDNPIGVYQYTNNGNYDNNNFIVVTPVEINKTNYIVPVEINQKGQYNQVEIDYNKIKTAYSKNNTDYIQNLLNQGKIK
-872 ENKEYKLSDLIEH
+872 EI
-885 DSLFRLYPELKNQK
+885 F
-899 VRFKNLSSRTING
+899 NG
-912 SFYSSEDVIA
+912 SNSRKTSLDKSNIP
-922 INNTLIGNNQ
+922 
-932 KIEGTLI
+932 
-939 HEIQHKIQSIENFE
+939 QSN
-953 NGSSTKYSRLKYYN
+953 
-967 SLGEIEASNTKERFI
+967 
-982 QEKYKSYNL
+982 
-991 DYIAPLSVDKNAKHK
+991 
-1006 DLENYLNNRKLSDKI
+1006 
-1021 KDTIYERVVNR
+1021 
-1032 NDKNVKE
+1032 KNVKS
-1039 DISQN
+1039 DISNN
-1044 SLRNRNLVDGRVKR
+1044 SISNNNKNDTR
-1058 TENSSFFDEKYSLSN
+1058 YSLSN
-1073 NESIDSKAK
+1073 N
-1082 QYDDLTKTN
+1082 DDILVN
-1091 YIEYFRKDNGDVK
+1091 SNG
-1104 VYLMDS
+1104 
-1110 NNNSLNE
+1110 
-1117 FSLWSNTNAIK
+1117 K
-1128 ELGENLG
+1128 E
-1135 SKIYETA
+1135 
-1142 TDTSQRIDIGNDINN
+1142 IDI
-1157 LGSDTDYFMN
+1157 SD
-1167 HRPSEG
+1167 
-1173 YGNASNF
+1173 
-1180 EENMPD
+1180 
-1186 VFEHPEWYLNLD
+1186 
-1198 EKYNKESLNALK
+1198 LK
-1210 KVRNNPE
+1210 
-1217 AELTIYRATI
+1217 
-1227 GNKINTGDWVTPS
+1227 
-1240 KMYAEYHNNSQF
+1240 
-1252 DGKGNIIEMKV
+1252 
-1263 KAKDIQFAG
+1263 
-1272 DDINEFGYFPS
+1272 
-1283 NKTKYSLSEENI
+1283 ENI

-1301 KSEGNSNYK
+1301 KSDENSNYK

-1325 EKVERALQKGSY
+1325 EKVERALRKGSY
-1337 KAIQYATKTAQ
+1337 KAIQFATKTAQ

-1411 RNSRIKVTDELKNQ
+1411 RNSKIKVTDELKNQ

-1454 ELSNAYPYYF
+1454 ELSNTYPYYF

-1529 KVERRTRAVV
+1529 KVERRTRAVI
-1539 QQEILNE
+1539 QQELLNE

-1719 NDMDAENLPTD
+1719 NDMDSENLPTD

-1753 LKTTYDAI
+1753 MKTTYDAI

-1776 HTGDIQR
+1776 HTADIQR

-1788 KFIRDTYGQTHGL
+1788 KFIRETYGQTHGL

-1836 ALAGKKGAIDRAS
+1836 ALAGKKGAIDRAA

-1869 SNMTG
+1869 SNMIG

-1891 SKTSKLSFVKGTMS
+1891 SKTSKLSFVKGTVS
-1905 TINNIFHKDGLID
+1905 TINNIFHNDGLIN

-1927 GSDTLSQKVWQKV
+1927 GSDTLSQKAWQKI
-1940 SNAGQIFMT
+1940 SNAGQIFMS
-1949 GSDYFTANQIWRSKY
+1949 GSDYFTSNQIWRSKY

-2039 GVVFQLGQLF
+2039 SVVFQLGQLF

-2282 VLKKNVD
+2282 ILKKNVD

-2414 IVAYVKK
+2414 IIAYVKK

>member
-1 MAKKKKKNATLT
+1 MAKKKKKNAILT

-64 TISGKSSL
+64 TISGKSSI

-97 ESKNKKVE
+97 ESKNKKVK

-187 IIKTGTT
+187 IIKTSTT

-238 NTTKNPI
+238 NTTKNPV

-267 SAGAFATGFA
+267 SAGALATGFA

-327 GKSTNKITS
+327 GKSTNKLTS

-387 SKNAK
+387 TKNVKEIAK
-392 ELASNIASYTAKNFF
+392 NLASYTAKNFF

-420 TSGVMEGPQNIA
+420 TSGAVEGPQNFA
-432 RNQWAKQ
+432 RNQWTKQ

-448 TQNEQKVIDEIVNKE
+448 TQNEQKVIDELVNNE
-463 TTKKSR
+463 INKKSK
-469 EQAINTEIENAIKEQ
+469 EQAINTEIDNAIKEQ
-484 EQNFSISEENKNK
+484 EKNFSISETNKNK
-497 IAERIKKEYENKDID
+497 IAERIRKEYETQDID
-512 LSNTKLSDKEI
+512 ISNAKLSENEI
-523 KSIRKS
+523 KSIKKS
-529 VEKSL
+529 VEQQL
-534 QEGTIDA
+534 MEGNIDT
-541 DEISNILGNDTDIS
+541 DYITNVLGEDTDITN
-555 KDDLLHRSF
+555 DNLLHRSF

-573 YQYEENKTDSDITKA
+573 YQYENNTNESDNIKA
-588 LKDSASKV
+588 LRESASKV
-596 MNNTTKSRNFVEN
+596 MNNTTKSRNFVDN
-609 VNKIAQERG
+609 VAKISEDRG

-635 VKGKDI
+635 KNV
-641 NGLVGKDSQGNEKI
+641 NGLVGKDSNGNEKV

-663 ALNKIVGHETTHLL
+663 ALNKILGHETTHLL

-682 YTLLQNAVKE
+682 YQSLQKVVKE
-692 YAKSKGDYDHRIKS
+692 YAQSKNDYEHRIKS
-706 TEKLYSGLDANIEN
+706 TEKLYEGLDANIEN

-732 NDEEFIKK
+732 NDEEFVKK
-740 LSTSQPNVFTKIY
+740 LSVNQPNVFTKIY
-753 DYVKHL
+753 DYIKHI

-772 LEKVKYRFE
+772 LEKVKYKFE
-781 QAYKENV
+781 QAYKENI
-788 KGKTSEKT
+788 KGKTSEQT
-796 KYSLIGTNGVENL
+796 KYSFGGEVALNNIINDKETYKSL
-809 KDSYPESYKKLT
+809 KKL
-821 EALEEAKELDS
+821 KEIAEKKLNSGEMD
-832 KNIQNEK
+832 NEDVRRNYK
-839 IWLKTGW
+839 W
-846 FKDRNGQWKFEVS
+846 FKDKNGQWKFEFTNAYTTIN
-859 DKNMSLKDNLNIK
+859 DLKKNKN
-872 ENKEYKLSDLIEH
+872 YKLKEVLNDDVLYK
-885 DSLFRLYPELKNQK
+885 LYPELNDINVY
-899 VRFKNLSSRTING
+899 VRNIDIPGGKTDSNDI
-912 SFYSSEDVIA
+912 Y
-922 INNTLIGNNQ
+922 INNNLLNNKTQLKRTLLHEVQHVIQQFEGFEQ
-932 KIEGTLI
+932 GKSVSRDGIEA
-939 HEIQHKIQSIENFE
+939 
-953 NGSSTKYSRLKYYN
+953 YVN
-967 SLGEIEASNTKERFI
+967 SLGEIEAIEVERRMKLDNDDLDMIIPENSTSNPKNPYKNFI
-982 QEKYKSYNL
+982 LEKYNNQMYNKKYGKDENVRENKM
-991 DYIAPLSVDKNAKHK
+991 DYFQEENAKENKKGIGLRRSVDNGRTGTS
-1006 DLENYLNNRKLSDKI
+1006 EKI
-1021 KDTIYERVVNR
+1021 KNTAYEKVDNKNV
-1032 NDKNVKE
+1032 KNVKE
-1039 DISQN
+1039 IIHQDS
-1044 SLRNRNLVDGRVKR
+1044 NRSNRLVDARVDG
-1058 TENSSFFDEKYSLSN
+1058 TSNSSFFDEKYSLS
-1073 NESIDSKAK
+1073 
-1082 QYDDLTKTN
+1082 Q
-1091 YIEYFRKDNGDVK
+1091 
-1104 VYLMDS
+1104 
-1110 NNNSLNE
+1110 
-1117 FSLWSNTNAIK
+1117 K
-1128 ELGENLG
+1128 EN
-1135 SKIYETA
+1135 
-1142 TDTSQRIDIGNDINN
+1142 
-1157 LGSDTDYFMN
+1157 
-1167 HRPSEG
+1167 
-1173 YGNASNF
+1173 
-1180 EENMPD
+1180 
-1186 VFEHPEWYLNLD
+1186 V
-1198 EKYNKESLNALK
+1198 
-1210 KVRNNPE
+1210 
-1217 AELTIYRATI
+1217 
-1227 GNKINTGDWVTPS
+1227 
-1240 KMYAEYHNNSQF
+1240 
-1252 DGKGNIIEMKV
+1252 
-1263 KAKDIQFAG
+1263 
-1272 DDINEFGYFPS
+1272 
-1283 NKTKYSLSEENI
+1283 
-1295 PITDKY
+1295 PIADKY
-1301 KSEGNSNYK
+1301 TKDENSKYK

-1317 SKKNKTID
+1317 TNRKKTID
-1325 EKVERALQKGSY
+1325 EKVERVLQKGSY
-1337 KAIQYATKTAQ
+1337 KAIQSATKTAQ

-1363 KMESF
+1363 KMKSF
-1368 YNMTKDDLVNANT
+1368 YNMTKEDLTNAKT
-1381 YNSIKDIIN
+1381 YNEIN
-1390 EYANRE
+1390 NIVSEYANRE
-1396 CTYVDKEV
+1396 YNYIDKEV
-1404 EAVKKQI
+1404 ESVKKEI
-1411 RNSRIKVTDELKNQ
+1411 RNSRIKVSDELKNQ

-1444 EGQSIDSVYQ
+1444 EGQSVDSIYQ
-1454 ELSNAYPYYF
+1454 ELSNKYPYYF
-1464 SSEIT
+1464 SNEIT
-1469 GEADMLTEISNFMNQ
+1469 GEADMLTELSDFMNQ
-1484 DTTITEKYRVTD
+1484 DTTITEKYRITDGELKKVTD
-1496 NDLKKITDKVFNS
+1496 RVFNN
-1509 LLSNSIT
+1509 LLNNSVT
-1516 KADLNEIQKQIES
+1516 ESDLNEIQKQLES
-1529 KVERRTRAVV
+1529 KAERKTRAIV
-1539 QQEILNE
+1539 QQELLNE
-1546 MGITLNDIQT
+1546 MGITLDDIQV

-1579 YEIGKKINDA
+1579 YEVGKKINDA

-1627 QKYVEKSYIN
+1627 QKYVEKVYIN
-1637 EYGEEVKYGDKEL
+1637 EHGEEIPYGDKEL
-1650 AKEFPDVKT
+1650 ATEFPDVKT

-1690 NPIPKRKDYMR
+1690 DAIPKRKDYMR

-1719 NDMDAENLPTD
+1719 NDMDSENLPTD

-1753 LKTTYDAI
+1753 MKTTYDAI

-1776 HTGDIQR
+1776 HTADIQR

-1788 KFIRDTYGQTHGL
+1788 KFIRETYGQTHGL

-1836 ALAGKKGAIDRAS
+1836 ALAGKKGAIDRAA

-1891 SKTSKLSFVKGTMS
+1891 SKTSKLSFVKGTVS
-1905 TINNIFHKDGLID
+1905 TINNIFHNDGLIN

-1927 GSDTLSQKVWQKV
+1927 GSDTLSQKAWQKI
-1940 SNAGQIFMT
+1940 SNAGQIFMS
-1949 GSDYFTANQIWRSKY
+1949 GSDYFTSNQIWRSKY

-2118 MTGAT
+2118 FTGAS
-2123 SLIKKLTGQ
+2123 SLVKKLTGQ
-2132 TDSFGNE
+2132 SDSFGNE

-2151 SMAYY
+2151 SAAYY

-2192 FTADDSTTGKIKSAL
+2192 FTADNSTTGKIKSAL

-2237 LGMNSTEYRNYR
+2237 LDMNSTEYRNYR

-2382 KQIFNYVNGQDLTFI
+2382 KQIFNYINGQDLTFI

-2414 IVAYVKK
+2414 IIAYVKK

>member
-64 TISGKSSL
+64 TISGKSSI

-187 IIKTGTT
+187 IIKTSTT

-238 NTTKNPI
+238 NTTKNPV

-267 SAGAFATGFA
+267 SAGALATGFA

-327 GKSTNKITS
+327 GKSTNKLTS

-588 LKDSASKV
+588 LKESASKV

-788 KGKTSEKT
+788 KDIKLDTNFSLSE
-796 KYSLIGTNGVENL
+796 N
-809 KDSYPESYKKLT
+809 
-821 EALEEAKELDS
+821 AL
-832 KNIQNEK
+832 Q
-839 IWLKTGW
+839 
-846 FKDRNGQWKFEVS
+846 EVS
-859 DKNMSLKDNLNIK
+859 DVVNQTREDSEKSLTQFVKLKDNTIKSLVDYGVKDLPMLERSGHIRENILTEEQAKKLGFSTKNKHFHGLGVKTYLEIINSMDNPIGVYQYTNNGNYDNNNFIVVTPVEINKTNYIVPVEINQKGQYNQVEIDYNKIKTAYSKNNTDYIQNLLNQGKIK
-872 ENKEYKLSDLIEH
+872 EI
-885 DSLFRLYPELKNQK
+885 F
-899 VRFKNLSSRTING
+899 NG
-912 SFYSSEDVIA
+912 SNSRKTSLDKSNIP
-922 INNTLIGNNQ
+922 
-932 KIEGTLI
+932 
-939 HEIQHKIQSIENFE
+939 QSN
-953 NGSSTKYSRLKYYN
+953 
-967 SLGEIEASNTKERFI
+967 
-982 QEKYKSYNL
+982 
-991 DYIAPLSVDKNAKHK
+991 
-1006 DLENYLNNRKLSDKI
+1006 
-1021 KDTIYERVVNR
+1021 
-1032 NDKNVKE
+1032 KNVKS
-1039 DISQN
+1039 DISNN
-1044 SLRNRNLVDGRVKR
+1044 SISNNNKNDTR
-1058 TENSSFFDEKYSLSN
+1058 YSLSN
-1073 NESIDSKAK
+1073 N
-1082 QYDDLTKTN
+1082 DDILVN
-1091 YIEYFRKDNGDVK
+1091 SNG
-1104 VYLMDS
+1104 
-1110 NNNSLNE
+1110 
-1117 FSLWSNTNAIK
+1117 K
-1128 ELGENLG
+1128 E
-1135 SKIYETA
+1135 
-1142 TDTSQRIDIGNDINN
+1142 IDI
-1157 LGSDTDYFMN
+1157 SD
-1167 HRPSEG
+1167 
-1173 YGNASNF
+1173 
-1180 EENMPD
+1180 
-1186 VFEHPEWYLNLD
+1186 
-1198 EKYNKESLNALK
+1198 LK
-1210 KVRNNPE
+1210 
-1217 AELTIYRATI
+1217 
-1227 GNKINTGDWVTPS
+1227 
-1240 KMYAEYHNNSQF
+1240 
-1252 DGKGNIIEMKV
+1252 
-1263 KAKDIQFAG
+1263 
-1272 DDINEFGYFPS
+1272 
-1283 NKTKYSLSEENI
+1283 ENI

-1301 KSEGNSNYK
+1301 TKDEVLNPIEISNLTKEDAVTTPKLPSVKRETGDGNSKFFDNIKDKTNMLSENSKNKILSEEDVKYYKKVTNEEALTKAFDKLQEDRASETMKWFSKKSEQATDIDVAEGWILMKQYEEAKDYDSMIEVAKKMREMGSKAGQTVQAFNIMSRLTPEGMVKYAQSELSEAFETMSKNKTKKWIDENRDRFNLTPEEVQFIIDNMNDIQNISNDYDKKVKLAEIQKVMSDKLPPERGAGIKAWMRISMLFNPKTQVRNVLGNAVITPVNLVGDFVASKVDKKISQSTGVRTTGNTSLSNYASGFKKGLYQSYNDFKKGINTREMEGNRFEIGAGKSFNDNKAIGKALNKVDNLLGFMLDAGDRGFYEATFTNSINNQMILNNTSEVTKEMIDIATNEALQRTWQDNNNYTKFVLSVRNMMNNINVKGYGLGDVLIPFAKTPANLTKAIVDYSPVGLVTSINKGVNLKKALSNGQFTSQMQHDFVQSLGKATAGTLLYILGYALAKVKIISGDSDDDKDVANFMK
-1310 NEYSPLE
+1310 NTLGVSSYSIKIGNKSFSYDWAQPIAAPLSIMANIVQNQEENQNLLENVMSSINTAGNIILEQSFMESIQTVLSNNEGIASGIQKAILDLPARAVPTFLKQIVDYTDGTQRQTFEKDKPLE
-1317 SKKNKTID
+1317 SMINSVKAKIPGLSTTLAPSVDTLGRNIQKYGGKNNLFNVFLNPANLNTENISESAQEIYDIYKQTGNASVMPRVAPYYINKD
-1325 EKVERALQKGSY
+1325 GEKINLNSKQRAEYQRVSGELIEENVNNLQNLYEYQQMDNQTKSDVIANIVNYSY
-1337 KAIQYATKTAQ
+1337 AIAQ
-1348 NYLDFDYQEKKDFRN
+1348 N
-1363 KMESF
+1363 
-1368 YNMTKDDLVNANT
+1368 
-1381 YNSIKDIIN
+1381 
-1390 EYANRE
+1390 
-1396 CTYVDKEV
+1396 EV
-1404 EAVKKQI
+1404 
-1411 RNSRIKVTDELKNQ
+1411 
-1425 ITDYGDFRKSN
+1425 
-1436 FGKLRLGN
+1436 LG
-1444 EGQSIDSVYQ
+1444 
-1454 ELSNAYPYYF
+1454 
-1464 SSEIT
+1464 
-1469 GEADMLTEISNFMNQ
+1469 TEISN
-1484 DTTITEKYRVTD
+1484 TY
-1496 NDLKKITDKVFNS
+1496 KKAK
-1509 LLSNSIT
+1509 
-1516 KADLNEIQKQIES
+1516 E
-1529 KVERRTRAVV
+1529 
-1539 QQEILNE
+1539 
-1546 MGITLNDIQT
+1546 
-1556 GNDINAIAYQ
+1556 Y
-1566 RTDPIRLNEKVFG
+1566 
-1579 YEIGKKINDA
+1579 YEIGGNISDFYTFKNSIDNTDSE
-1589 TINQTKHNT
+1589 TK
-1598 AEKTRWLNQEREDIK
+1598 
-1613 KLGIKARSKESAAV
+1613 KES
-1627 QKYVEKSYIN
+1627 I
-1637 EYGEEVKYGDKEL
+1637 
-1650 AKEFPDVKT
+1650 
-1659 QEKIKYA
+1659 
-1666 SEVFRNKYD
+1666 
-1675 TYIDQINNVLTDLGY
+1675 
-1690 NPIPKRKDYMR
+1690 
-1701 HFTEISDKLS
+1701 
-1711 QWGVPFNR
+1711 
-1719 NDMDAENLPTD
+1719 
-1730 INGLTEFNR
+1730 
-1739 PGKNWFASSLERKG
+1739 
-1753 LKTTYDAI
+1753 
-1761 TGIDGYLEGAGNLIF
+1761 
-1776 HTGDIQR
+1776 
-1783 YRTLS
+1783 
-1788 KFIRDTYGQTHGL
+1788 
-1801 DNVDSLTDAEF
+1801 
-1812 EQRVADIQDN
+1812 
-1822 KLSKYVAWLDEQAN
+1822 
-1836 ALAGKKGAIDRAS
+1836 
-1849 ERFLGRRVYTALNTL
+1849 
-1864 KSQVG
+1864 
-1869 SNMTG
+1869 
-1874 FNVRSA
+1874 
-1880 LTNFASAVQGA
+1880 TNF
-1891 SKTSKLSFVKGTMS
+1891 
-1905 TINNIFHKDGLID
+1905 LID
-1918 KSDFLTARF
+1918 SDL
-1927 GSDTLSQKVWQKV
+1927 
-1940 SNAGQIFMT
+1940 
-1949 GSDYFTANQIWRSKY
+1949 
-1964 FENLSKG
+1964 
-1971 MKEQEAISNADDFS
+1971 
-1985 ARIMGDRSQGST
+1985 
-1997 AELFNSKTLG
+1997 
-2007 FLTQFQLE
+2007 
-2015 VNNQWSSMIHD
+2015 
-2026 NKMDIESGNKSGA
+2026 
-2039 GVVFQLGQLF
+2039 
-2049 GASYLFNSL
+2049 
-2058 MKSLTGSSVMFD
+2058 
-2070 PIDMLMK
+2070 
-2077 IFDDDDD
+2077 
-2084 KSLEEKFESAIGD
+2084 
-2097 FMDNVPMWSVFSGGR
+2097 
-2112 IPIQEA
+2112 
-2118 MTGAT
+2118 
-2123 SLIKKLTGQ
+2123 
-2132 TDSFGNE
+2132 
-2139 ITWEDVGQDFLE
+2139 
-2151 SMAYY
+2151 
-2156 VLPTGYGQLRKTV
+2156 
-2169 QGLKMYDDDL
+2169 
-2179 PIAGSYTDSGNLR
+2179 
-2192 FTADDSTTGKIKSAL
+2192 
-2207 FGRYSSKEAQDYI
+2207 
-2220 DSGYKS
+2220 
-2226 INSSKIDEMID
+2226 
-2237 LGMNSTEYRNYR
+2237 
-2249 NGLSKV
+2249 
-2255 GTKTKDKIEYIN
+2255 
-2267 NLDVS
+2267 S
-2272 NKKKSIMASN
+2272 NKEIAK
-2282 VLKKNVD
+2282 L
-2289 MSNYDNY
+2289 
-2296 GSYEEFNYAMKN
+2296 
-2308 PVEYKQINMITDYS
+2308 YS
-2322 NYQKIQKELS
+2322 NYYGNESNLNNLIDVGISAKEYIKFKS
-2332 KIKSDIDKNGNAI
+2332 QSFKSDVDSKGNAI

-2350 KKVISYINSLNLSI
+2350 KKIISYANSLNLTAI
-2364 AQKAMLIK
+2364 QKAILIK
-2372 QEYPSFTKYD
+2372 SVYSSFTQYD
-2382 KQIFNYVNGQDLTFI
+2382 RQISQYINKQNLSFLS
-2397 EKART
+2397 KASLV
-2402 MKSLGFTQFDKQ
+2402 KQLGFTQFDKQ
-2414 IVAYVKK
+2414 IILYVKK
-2421 HYPKA
+2421 NYSTLETQKKK
-2426 TMQIDVLKD
+2426 LKD
-2435 LGFKVYEFN
+2435 LGFKVYEYN
-2444 GKTYVKR
+2444 GKTYIKR

>member
-64 TISGKSSL
+64 TISGKSSI

-238 NTTKNPI
+238 NTTKNPV

-267 SAGAFATGFA
+267 SAGALATGFA

-327 GKSTNKITS
+327 GKSTNKLTS

-370 IVEEALLDK
+370 IVEEALLEK

-420 TSGVMEGPQNIA
+420 TSGVMEGSQNIA
-432 RNQWAKQ
+432 RNRWAKQ

-541 DEISNILGNDTDIS
+541 DEISNILGNDADIS

-588 LKDSASKV
+588 LKESASKV

-641 NGLVGKDSQGNEKI
+641 NGLVGKDLQGNEKI

-759 YKTVTAGSQEARD
+759 YNTVTAGSQEARD

-821 EALEEAKELDS
+821 ESLEDAKELDI

-859 DKNMSLKDNLNIK
+859 DKNMSLKDNLNIQ
-872 ENKEYKLSDLIEH
+872 ENTEYKLSDLIEH

-899 VRFKNLSSRTING
+899 VRFKNYASDSTNG
-912 SFYSSEDVIA
+912 SYNKIDDIIS
-922 INNTLIGNNQ
+922 INNKLIGSNQ
-932 KIEGTLI
+932 NIEGTLI
-939 HEIQHKIQSIENFE
+939 HEIQHKIQNIENFE
-953 NGSSTKYSRLKYYN
+953 NGSNTKYSRLKYYN
-967 SLGEIEASNTKERFI
+967 SLGEIEASNTRDRFE
-982 QEKYKSYNL
+982 QEKYKKYNL

-1021 KDTIYERVVNR
+1021 KDKTYELREKVH
-1032 NDKNVKE
+1032 DKVVKE
-1039 DISQN
+1039 DIHQDS
-1044 SLRNRNLVDGRVKR
+1044 NRSNRLVDGRVKR

-1073 NESIDSKAK
+1073 N
-1082 QYDDLTKTN
+1082 
-1091 YIEYFRKDNGDVK
+1091 
-1104 VYLMDS
+1104 
-1110 NNNSLNE
+1110 
-1117 FSLWSNTNAIK
+1117 
-1128 ELGENLG
+1128 
-1135 SKIYETA
+1135 
-1142 TDTSQRIDIGNDINN
+1142 
-1157 LGSDTDYFMN
+1157 
-1167 HRPSEG
+1167 
-1173 YGNASNF
+1173 
-1180 EENMPD
+1180 
-1186 VFEHPEWYLNLD
+1186 D
-1198 EKYNKESLNALK
+1198 E
-1210 KVRNNPE
+1210 
-1217 AELTIYRATI
+1217 
-1227 GNKINTGDWVTPS
+1227 
-1240 KMYAEYHNNSQF
+1240 
-1252 DGKGNIIEMKV
+1252 
-1263 KAKDIQFAG
+1263 
-1272 DDINEFGYFPS
+1272 
-1283 NKTKYSLSEENI
+1283 
-1295 PITDKY
+1295 
-1301 KSEGNSNYK
+1301 NSNYK

-1317 SKKNKTID
+1317 TNRKKTID

-1337 KAIQYATKTAQ
+1337 KAIQSATKTAQ

-1363 KMESF
+1363 KMKSF
-1368 YNMTKDDLVNANT
+1368 YNMTKEDLTNAKT
-1381 YNSIKDIIN
+1381 YNEIN
-1390 EYANRE
+1390 NIVSEYANRE
-1396 CTYVDKEV
+1396 YNYIDKEV
-1404 EAVKKQI
+1404 ESVKKEI
-1411 RNSRIKVTDELKNQ
+1411 RNSRIKVSDELKNQ

-1444 EGQSIDSVYQ
+1444 EGQPVDSIYQ
-1454 ELSNAYPYYF
+1454 ELSNKYPYYF
-1464 SSEIT
+1464 SNEIT
-1469 GEADMLTEISNFMNQ
+1469 GEADMLTELSDFMNQ
-1484 DTTITEKYRVTD
+1484 DTTITEKYRITDSELKKVTD
-1496 NDLKKITDKVFNS
+1496 RVFNN
-1509 LLSNSIT
+1509 LLNNSVT
-1516 KADLNEIQKQIES
+1516 ESDLNEIQKQLES
-1529 KVERRTRAVV
+1529 KAERKTRAIV
-1539 QQEILNE
+1539 QQELLNE
-1546 MGITLNDIQT
+1546 MGITLDDIQT

-1579 YEIGKKINDA
+1579 YEVGKKINDA

-1627 QKYVEKSYIN
+1627 QKYVEKVYIN
-1637 EYGEEVKYGDKEL
+1637 EHGEEIPYGDKEL

-1659 QEKIKYA
+1659 QEKIKHA

-1690 NPIPKRKDYMR
+1690 DAIPKRKDYMR

-1719 NDMDAENLPTD
+1719 NDMDSENLPTD

-1753 LKTTYDAI
+1753 MKTTYDAI

-1776 HTGDIQR
+1776 HTSDIQR

-1788 KFIRDTYGQTHGL
+1788 KFIRETYGQTHGL

-1836 ALAGKKGAIDRAS
+1836 ALAGKKGAIDRAA

-1891 SKTSKLSFVKGTMS
+1891 SKTSKLSFVKGTVS
-1905 TINNIFHKDGLID
+1905 TINNIFHNDGLIN

-1927 GSDTLSQKVWQKV
+1927 GSDTLSQKAWQKI
-1940 SNAGQIFMT
+1940 SNAGQIFMS
-1949 GSDYFTANQIWRSKY
+1949 GSDYFTSNQIWRSKY

-2192 FTADDSTTGKIKSAL
+2192 FSADNSTTGKIKSAL

-2282 VLKKNVD
+2282 VLKKNID

-2322 NYQKIQKELS
+2322 NYQRIQKELS

-2382 KQIFNYVNGQDLTFI
+2382 KQIFNYINGQDLTFI

-2402 MKSLGFTQFDKQ
+2402 MKSLGFTQFDNQ
-2414 IVAYVKK
+2414 IIAYVRK
-2421 HYPKA
+2421 HYPKVS
-2426 TMQIDVLKD
+2426 MQIDVLKD

>member
-1 MAKKKKKNATLT
+1 MSKKKKKATLT
-13 GALGSYLE
+13 GALGSLLE
-21 EKFGNKEEKKTTS
+21 EKFGNNS
-34 KVTTDENGN
+34 AVTTDSNGN
-43 VTINNS
+43 VTINSNAI

-64 TISGKSSL
+64 TVSGKSSIA
-72 PSKILGLAT
+72 SKILGVAT
-81 NGIGEVIYNTV
+81 SGIGEVIYNTI

-97 ESKNKKVE
+97 ENKERKKVKQTISTTE
-105 QTVDTIKKDSDTAY
+105 QKSNDTY
-119 NKLKDYK
+119 NELMDYK
-126 KENNINL
+126 KKNNINL
-133 FNENSK
+133 LNENSE
-139 RVQNDEK
+139 RVKNDKK
-146 YQGLLKEA
+146 YQSLLKES
-154 QEKTTTLEK
+154 QKSYKSFNE
-163 ERTNRNS
+163 EREQKALDN
-170 EIIKDAV
+170 
-177 KEKSGTLSGG
+177 
-187 IIKTGTT
+187 TGTSVPEKFAYT
-194 LAGGFETGIGGI
+194 VGGNFTTGVKGI
-206 ESTTKKILGQ
+206 ESTTKKILGVETDSSETLLEKQ
-216 TPSLDDQE
+216 
-224 IKYNMFS
+224 
-231 DVAQNNI
+231 AQKERENA
-238 NTTKNPI
+238 K
-245 GRAGLEMTY
+245 GLEGAGLDVLG
-254 SIGQM
+254 SVSRM

-277 NYGGS
+277 NYGGG
-282 AYNEAKKDGATEE
+282 AYNEAKRDGASEK
-295 QATKYGI
+295 QATLYGI
-302 VSGTLEMAMEKALG
+302 ASGTLEMSMEKALG
-316 GFESVYGKSAL
+316 GLESVYGKSVL
-327 GKSTNKITS
+327 GNSTNKITS

-342 VKNKALRKTLTSMK
+342 IKNKAVRKTLTSMK

-387 SKNAK
+387 TKNVKEIAK
-392 ELASNIASYTAKNFF
+392 NLASYTAKNFF

-412 YAGTLGAV
+412 YAGTLGVV
-420 TSGVMEGPQNIA
+420 TSGAVEGPQNFV

-448 TQNEQKVIDEIVNKE
+448 TQNEQKVIDELVNNE
-463 TTKKSR
+463 INKKSK
-469 EQAINTEIENAIKEQ
+469 EQAINTEIDNVIKEQ
-484 EQNFSISEENKNK
+484 EKNFSISETNKNK
-497 IAERIKKEYENKDID
+497 IAERIRKEYETKDID
-512 LSNTKLSDKEI
+512 ISNAKLSEKEI
-523 KSIRKS
+523 KSIKKS
-529 VEKSL
+529 VEQQL
-534 QEGTIDA
+534 MGGNIDT
-541 DEISNILGNDTDIS
+541 DYITNVLGEDTDITN
-555 KDDLLHRSF
+555 DNLLHRSF

-573 YQYEENKTDSDITKA
+573 YQYENNTNESDNIKA
-588 LKDSASKV
+588 LRESASKV
-596 MNNTTKSRNFVEN
+596 MNNTTKSRNFVDN
-609 VNKIAQERG
+609 VAKISEDRG

-635 VKGKDI
+635 KNA
-641 NGLVGKDSQGNEKI
+641 NGLVGKDSNGNEKV

-663 ALNKIVGHETTHLL
+663 ALNKILGHETTHLL

-682 YTLLQNAVKE
+682 YQSLQKVVKE
-692 YAKSKGDYDHRIKS
+692 YAQSKNDYEHRIKS
-706 TEKLYSGLDANIEN
+706 TEKLYEGLDANIEN

-732 NDEEFIKK
+732 NDEEFVKK
-740 LSTSQPNVFTKIY
+740 LSVNQPNVFTKIY
-753 DYVKHL
+753 DYIKHI

-772 LEKVKYRFE
+772 LEKVKYKFE
-781 QAYKENV
+781 QAYKENI
-788 KGKTSEKT
+788 KGKTSEQT
-796 KYSLIGTNGVENL
+796 KYSLIGANGVENL
-809 KDSYPESYKKLT
+809 KNDYPESYKNIT
-821 EALEEAKELDS
+821 ESLEEAKQLDT
-832 KNIQNEK
+832 KNIKNEK
-839 IWLKTGW
+839 IWLQTGW
-846 FKDRNGQWKFEVS
+846 FKDKNGKWKFEVS
-859 DKNMSLKDNLNIK
+859 DKNMKLKDNLNIQK
-872 ENKEYKLSDLIEH
+872 NTEYKLSDLIEH
-885 DSLFRLYPELKNQK
+885 DSLFKLYPELKNQK
-899 VRFKNLSSRTING
+899 VRFKGYISNSTNG
-912 SFYSSEDVIA
+912 SYNKIDDIISM
-922 INNTLIGNNQ
+922 NNSLIGNDQ
-932 KIEGTLI
+932 KVEGTLL
-939 HEIQHKIQSIENFE
+939 HEIQHKIQKLENFE
-953 NGSSTKYSRLKYYN
+953 NGSSSKYSRLKYYN
-967 SLGEIEASNTKERFI
+967 SLGEIEASNTKERFE
-982 QEKYKSYNL
+982 QEKYKHYNL

-1006 DLENYLNNRKLSDKI
+1006 DLNNYLKNRKLSDKM
-1021 KDTIYERVVNR
+1021 KDIIYEKVDNKNV
-1032 NDKNVKE
+1032 KNVKE
-1039 DISQN
+1039 IIRQDS
-1044 SLRNRNLVDGRVKR
+1044 NRSNRLVDARVDG
-1058 TENSSFFDEKYSLSN
+1058 TSNSSFFDEKYSLS
-1073 NESIDSKAK
+1073 
-1082 QYDDLTKTN
+1082 Q
-1091 YIEYFRKDNGDVK
+1091 
-1104 VYLMDS
+1104 
-1110 NNNSLNE
+1110 
-1117 FSLWSNTNAIK
+1117 
-1128 ELGENLG
+1128 
-1135 SKIYETA
+1135 
-1142 TDTSQRIDIGNDINN
+1142 
-1157 LGSDTDYFMN
+1157 
-1167 HRPSEG
+1167 
-1173 YGNASNF
+1173 
-1180 EENMPD
+1180 EEN
-1186 VFEHPEWYLNLD
+1186 V
-1198 EKYNKESLNALK
+1198 
-1210 KVRNNPE
+1210 
-1217 AELTIYRATI
+1217 
-1227 GNKINTGDWVTPS
+1227 
-1240 KMYAEYHNNSQF
+1240 
-1252 DGKGNIIEMKV
+1252 
-1263 KAKDIQFAG
+1263 
-1272 DDINEFGYFPS
+1272 
-1283 NKTKYSLSEENI
+1283 
-1295 PITDKY
+1295 PIVDKY
-1301 KSEGNSNYK
+1301 TKDENSKYK

-1317 SKKNKTID
+1317 TNRKKTID
-1325 EKVERALQKGSY
+1325 EKVERVLQKGSY
-1337 KAIQYATKTAQ
+1337 KAIQSATKTAQ

-1363 KMESF
+1363 KMKSF
-1368 YNMTKDDLVNANT
+1368 YNMTKEDLTNAKT
-1381 YNSIKDIIN
+1381 YNEIN
-1390 EYANRE
+1390 NIVSEYANRE
-1396 CTYVDKEV
+1396 YNYIDKEV
-1404 EAVKKQI
+1404 ESVKKEI
-1411 RNSRIKVTDELKNQ
+1411 RNSRIKVSDELKNQ

-1444 EGQSIDSVYQ
+1444 EGQSVDSIYQ
-1454 ELSNAYPYYF
+1454 ELSNKYPYYF
-1464 SSEIT
+1464 SNEIT
-1469 GEADMLTEISNFMNQ
+1469 GEADMLTELSDFMNQ
-1484 DTTITEKYRVTD
+1484 DTTITEKYRITDSELKKVTD
-1496 NDLKKITDKVFNS
+1496 RVFNN
-1509 LLSNSIT
+1509 LLNNSVT
-1516 KADLNEIQKQIES
+1516 ESDLNEIQKQLES
-1529 KVERRTRAVV
+1529 KVERKTRAIV
-1539 QQEILNE
+1539 QQELLNE
-1546 MGITLNDIQT
+1546 MGITLDDIQV

-1579 YEIGKKINDA
+1579 YEVGKKINDA

-1627 QKYVEKSYIN
+1627 QKYVEKVYIN
-1637 EYGEEVKYGDKEL
+1637 EHGEEIPYGDKEL

-1690 NPIPKRKDYMR
+1690 DAIPKRKDYMR

-1719 NDMDAENLPTD
+1719 NDMDSENLPTD

-1753 LKTTYDAI
+1753 MKTTYDAI

-1776 HTGDIQR
+1776 HTADIQR

-1788 KFIRDTYGQTHGL
+1788 KFIRETYGQTHGL

-1836 ALAGKKGAIDRAS
+1836 ALAGKKGAIDRAT

-1891 SKTSKLSFVKGTMS
+1891 SKTSKLSFVKGTVS
-1905 TINNIFHKDGLID
+1905 TINNIFHNDGLIN

-1927 GSDTLSQKVWQKV
+1927 GSDTLSQKAWQKI
-1940 SNAGQIFMT
+1940 SNAGQIFMS
-1949 GSDYFTANQIWRSKY
+1949 GSDYFTSNQIWRSKY

-2039 GVVFQLGQLF
+2039 SVVFQLGQLF

-2192 FTADDSTTGKIKSAL
+2192 FTADNSTTGKIKSAL

-2226 INSSKIDEMID
+2226 INKSKIDEMID
-2237 LGMNSTEYRNYR
+2237 LDMNSTEYRNYR
-2249 NGLSKV
+2249 DGLSKA
-2255 GTKTKDKIEYIN
+2255 GKKTAQKMDYIN

-2272 NKKKSIMASN
+2272 IEKKNIMASGL
-2282 VLKKNVD
+2282 LKKHVD
-2289 MSNYDNY
+2289 MSDYDDY

-2308 PVEYKQINMITDYS
+2308 PEEYKKITMITDYD
-2322 NYQKIQKELS
+2322 NYKKIMKNINE
-2332 KIKSDIDKNGNAI
+2332 IESDIDKNGNSV

-2364 AQKAMLIK
+2364 PQKAMFIK
-2372 QEYPSFTKYD
+2372 SQYSNFKQYD
-2382 KQIFNYVNGQDLTFI
+2382 KQIFEYVNGQDMDFMS
-2397 EKART
+2397 KAT
-2402 MKSLGFTQFDKQ
+2402 VLKKVGFTQFDNQ
-2414 IVAYVKK
+2414 IISYVKK
-2421 HYPKA
+2421 HYP
-2426 TMQIDVLKD
+2426 TTTIQIDMLKSI
-2435 LGFKVYEFN
+2435 GFKVYKYN

>member
-64 TISGKSSL
+64 TISGKSSI

-146 YQGLLKEA
+146 YKGLLKEA

-187 IIKTGTT
+187 IIKTSTT

-238 NTTKNPI
+238 NTTKNPV

-267 SAGAFATGFA
+267 SAGALATGFA

-327 GKSTNKITS
+327 GKSTNKLTS

-420 TSGVMEGPQNIA
+420 TSGVMEGSQNIA

-555 KDDLLHRSF
+555 NDDLLHRSF

-588 LKDSASKV
+588 LKESASKV

-641 NGLVGKDSQGNEKI
+641 NGLVGKDLQGNEKI

-788 KGKTSEKT
+788 KDIKLDTNFSLSE
-796 KYSLIGTNGVENL
+796 N
-809 KDSYPESYKKLT
+809 
-821 EALEEAKELDS
+821 AL
-832 KNIQNEK
+832 Q
-839 IWLKTGW
+839 
-846 FKDRNGQWKFEVS
+846 EVS
-859 DKNMSLKDNLNIK
+859 DVVNQTREDSEKSLTQFVKLKDNTIKSLVDYGVKDLPMLERSGHIRENILTEEQAKKLGFSTKNKHFHGLGVKTYLEIINSMDNPIGVYQYTNNGNYDNNNFIVVTPVEINKTNYIVPVEINQKGQYNQVEIDYNKIKTAYSKNNTDYIQNLLNQGKIK
-872 ENKEYKLSDLIEH
+872 EI
-885 DSLFRLYPELKNQK
+885 F
-899 VRFKNLSSRTING
+899 NG
-912 SFYSSEDVIA
+912 SNSRKTSLDKSNIP
-922 INNTLIGNNQ
+922 
-932 KIEGTLI
+932 
-939 HEIQHKIQSIENFE
+939 QSN
-953 NGSSTKYSRLKYYN
+953 
-967 SLGEIEASNTKERFI
+967 
-982 QEKYKSYNL
+982 
-991 DYIAPLSVDKNAKHK
+991 
-1006 DLENYLNNRKLSDKI
+1006 
-1021 KDTIYERVVNR
+1021 
-1032 NDKNVKE
+1032 KNVKS
-1039 DISQN
+1039 DISNN
-1044 SLRNRNLVDGRVKR
+1044 SISNNNKNDTR
-1058 TENSSFFDEKYSLSN
+1058 YSLSN
-1073 NESIDSKAK
+1073 N
-1082 QYDDLTKTN
+1082 DDILVN
-1091 YIEYFRKDNGDVK
+1091 SNG
-1104 VYLMDS
+1104 
-1110 NNNSLNE
+1110 
-1117 FSLWSNTNAIK
+1117 K
-1128 ELGENLG
+1128 E
-1135 SKIYETA
+1135 
-1142 TDTSQRIDIGNDINN
+1142 IDI
-1157 LGSDTDYFMN
+1157 SD
-1167 HRPSEG
+1167 
-1173 YGNASNF
+1173 
-1180 EENMPD
+1180 
-1186 VFEHPEWYLNLD
+1186 
-1198 EKYNKESLNALK
+1198 LK
-1210 KVRNNPE
+1210 
-1217 AELTIYRATI
+1217 
-1227 GNKINTGDWVTPS
+1227 
-1240 KMYAEYHNNSQF
+1240 
-1252 DGKGNIIEMKV
+1252 
-1263 KAKDIQFAG
+1263 
-1272 DDINEFGYFPS
+1272 
-1283 NKTKYSLSEENI
+1283 ENI

-1301 KSEGNSNYK
+1301 KSDENSNYK

-1325 EKVERALQKGSY
+1325 EKVERALRKGSY
-1337 KAIQYATKTAQ
+1337 KAIQFATKTAQ

-1411 RNSRIKVTDELKNQ
+1411 RNSKIKVTDELKNQ

-1454 ELSNAYPYYF
+1454 ELSNTYPYYF

-1529 KVERRTRAVV
+1529 KVERRTRAVI
-1539 QQEILNE
+1539 QQELLNE

-1719 NDMDAENLPTD
+1719 NDMDSENLPTD

-1753 LKTTYDAI
+1753 MKTTYDAI

-1776 HTGDIQR
+1776 HTADIQR

-1788 KFIRDTYGQTHGL
+1788 KFIRETYGQTHGL

-1836 ALAGKKGAIDRAS
+1836 ALAGKKGAIDRAA

-1891 SKTSKLSFVKGTMS
+1891 SKTSKLSFVKGTVS
-1905 TINNIFHKDGLID
+1905 TINNIFHNDGLIN

-1927 GSDTLSQKVWQKV
+1927 GSDTLSQKAWQKI
-1940 SNAGQIFMT
+1940 SNAGQIFMS
-1949 GSDYFTANQIWRSKY
+1949 GSDYFTSNQIWRSKY

-2039 GVVFQLGQLF
+2039 SVVFQLGQLF

-2282 VLKKNVD
+2282 ILKKNVD

-2414 IVAYVKK
+2414 IIAYVKK

>member
-1 MAKKKKKNATLT
+1 MSKKKKKATLT
-13 GALGSYLE
+13 GALGSLLE
-21 EKFGNKEEKKTTS
+21 EKFGNNS
-34 KVTTDENGN
+34 AVTTDSNGN
-43 VTINNS
+43 VTINSNAI

-64 TISGKSSL
+64 TVSGKSSIA
-72 PSKILGLAT
+72 SKILGVAT
-81 NGIGEVIYNTV
+81 SGIGEVIYNTI

-97 ESKNKKVE
+97 ENKERKKVKQTISTTE
-105 QTVDTIKKDSDTAY
+105 QKSNDTY
-119 NKLKDYK
+119 NELMDYK
-126 KENNINL
+126 KKNNINL
-133 FNENSK
+133 LNENSEK
-139 RVQNDEK
+139 VKNDKK
-146 YQGLLKEA
+146 YQSLLKES
-154 QEKTTTLEK
+154 QKSYKSFNE
-163 ERTNRNS
+163 EREQKALDN
-170 EIIKDAV
+170 
-177 KEKSGTLSGG
+177 
-187 IIKTGTT
+187 TGTSVPEKFAYT
-194 LAGGFETGIGGI
+194 VGGNFTTGVKGI
-206 ESTTKKILGQ
+206 ESTTKKILGVETDSSETLLEKQ
-216 TPSLDDQE
+216 
-224 IKYNMFS
+224 
-231 DVAQNNI
+231 AQKERENA
-238 NTTKNPI
+238 K
-245 GRAGLEMTY
+245 GLEGAGLDVLG
-254 SIGQM
+254 SVSRM

-277 NYGGS
+277 NYGGG
-282 AYNEAKKDGATEE
+282 AYNEAKRDGASEK
-295 QATKYGI
+295 QATLYGI
-302 VSGTLEMAMEKALG
+302 ASGTLEMSMEKALG
-316 GFESVYGKSAL
+316 GLESVYGKSVL
-327 GKSTNKITS
+327 GNSTNKITS

-342 VKNKALRKTLTSMK
+342 IKNKAVRKTLTSMK

-387 SKNAK
+387 TKNVKEIAK
-392 ELASNIASYTAKNFF
+392 NLASYTAKNFF

-420 TSGVMEGPQNIA
+420 TSGAVEGPQNFA

-448 TQNEQKVIDEIVNKE
+448 TQNEQKVIDELVNNE
-463 TTKKSR
+463 INKKSK
-469 EQAINTEIENAIKEQ
+469 EQAINTEIDNAIKEQ
-484 EQNFSISEENKNK
+484 EKNFSISETNKNK
-497 IAERIKKEYENKDID
+497 IAERIRKEYETQDID
-512 LSNTKLSDKEI
+512 ISNAKLSENEI
-523 KSIRKS
+523 KSIKKS
-529 VEKSL
+529 VEQQL
-534 QEGTIDA
+534 MEGNIDT
-541 DEISNILGNDTDIS
+541 DYITNVLGEDTDITN
-555 KDDLLHRSF
+555 DNLLHRSF

-573 YQYEENKTDSDITKA
+573 YQYENNTNESDNIKA
-588 LKDSASKV
+588 LRESASKV
-596 MNNTTKSRNFVEN
+596 MNNATKSRNFVDN
-609 VNKIAQERG
+609 VAKISEDRG

-635 VKGKDI
+635 KNV
-641 NGLVGKDSQGNEKI
+641 NGLVGKDSNGNEKV

-663 ALNKIVGHETTHLL
+663 ALNKILGHETTHLL

-682 YTLLQNAVKE
+682 YQSLQKVVKE
-692 YAKSKGDYDHRIKS
+692 YAQSKNDYEHRIKS
-706 TEKLYSGLDANIEN
+706 TEKLYEGLDANIEN

-732 NDEEFIKK
+732 NDEEFVKK
-740 LSTSQPNVFTKIY
+740 LSVNQPNVFTKIY
-753 DYVKHL
+753 DYIKHI

-772 LEKVKYRFE
+772 LEKVKYKFE
-781 QAYKENV
+781 QAYKENI
-788 KGKTSEKT
+788 KGKTSEQT
-796 KYSLIGTNGVENL
+796 KYSLIGENGVENL
-809 KDSYPESYKKLT
+809 KNDYPESYKNIT
-821 EALEEAKELDS
+821 ESLEEAKQLDT
-832 KNIQNEK
+832 KNIKNEK
-839 IWLKTGW
+839 IWLQTGW
-846 FKDRNGQWKFEVS
+846 FKDKNGKWKFEVS
-859 DKNMSLKDNLNIK
+859 DKNMKLKDNLNIQK
-872 ENKEYKLSDLIEH
+872 NTEYKLSDLIEH
-885 DSLFRLYPELKNQK
+885 DSLFKLYPELKNQK
-899 VRFKNLSSRTING
+899 VRFKGYISNSTNG
-912 SFYSSEDVIA
+912 SYNKIDDIISM
-922 INNTLIGNNQ
+922 NNSLIGNDQ
-932 KIEGTLI
+932 KVEGTLL
-939 HEIQHKIQSIENFE
+939 HEIQHKIQKLENFE
-953 NGSSTKYSRLKYYN
+953 NGSSSKYSRLKYYN
-967 SLGEIEASNTKERFI
+967 SLGEIEASNTKERFE
-982 QEKYKSYNL
+982 QEKYKHYNL

-1006 DLENYLNNRKLSDKI
+1006 DLNNYLKNRKLSDKM
-1021 KDTIYERVVNR
+1021 KDIIYEKVDN
-1032 NDKNVKE
+1032 KNVKNVKKIIHQ
-1039 DISQN
+1039 DS
-1044 SLRNRNLVDGRVKR
+1044 NRSNRLVDARVDG
-1058 TENSSFFDEKYSLSN
+1058 TSNSSFFDEKYSLS
-1073 NESIDSKAK
+1073 
-1082 QYDDLTKTN
+1082 Q
-1091 YIEYFRKDNGDVK
+1091 
-1104 VYLMDS
+1104 
-1110 NNNSLNE
+1110 
-1117 FSLWSNTNAIK
+1117 
-1128 ELGENLG
+1128 
-1135 SKIYETA
+1135 
-1142 TDTSQRIDIGNDINN
+1142 
-1157 LGSDTDYFMN
+1157 
-1167 HRPSEG
+1167 
-1173 YGNASNF
+1173 
-1180 EENMPD
+1180 EEN
-1186 VFEHPEWYLNLD
+1186 V
-1198 EKYNKESLNALK
+1198 
-1210 KVRNNPE
+1210 
-1217 AELTIYRATI
+1217 
-1227 GNKINTGDWVTPS
+1227 
-1240 KMYAEYHNNSQF
+1240 
-1252 DGKGNIIEMKV
+1252 
-1263 KAKDIQFAG
+1263 
-1272 DDINEFGYFPS
+1272 
-1283 NKTKYSLSEENI
+1283 
-1295 PITDKY
+1295 PIADKY
-1301 KSEGNSNYK
+1301 TKDENSKYK

-1317 SKKNKTID
+1317 TNRKKTID
-1325 EKVERALQKGSY
+1325 EKVERVLQKGSY
-1337 KAIQYATKTAQ
+1337 KAIQSATKTAQ
-1348 NYLDFDYQEKKDFRN
+1348 NYLDFDYQEKKNFRN
-1363 KMESF
+1363 KMKSF
-1368 YNMTKDDLVNANT
+1368 YNMTKEDLTNAKT
-1381 YNSIKDIIN
+1381 YNEIN
-1390 EYANRE
+1390 NIVSEYANRE
-1396 CTYVDKEV
+1396 YNYIDKEV
-1404 EAVKKQI
+1404 ESVKKEI
-1411 RNSRIKVTDELKNQ
+1411 RNSRIKVSDELKNQ

-1436 FGKLRLGN
+1436 FGKLRLSN
-1444 EGQSIDSVYQ
+1444 EGQSVDSIYQ
-1454 ELSNAYPYYF
+1454 ELSNKYPYYF
-1464 SSEIT
+1464 SNEIT
-1469 GEADMLTEISNFMNQ
+1469 GEADMLTELSDFMNQ
-1484 DTTITEKYRVTD
+1484 DTTITEKYRITDSELKKVTD
-1496 NDLKKITDKVFNS
+1496 RVFNN
-1509 LLSNSIT
+1509 LLNNSVT
-1516 KADLNEIQKQIES
+1516 ESDLNEIQKQLES
-1529 KVERRTRAVV
+1529 KTERKTRAIV
-1539 QQEILNE
+1539 QQELLNE
-1546 MGITLNDIQT
+1546 MGITLDDIQV

-1579 YEIGKKINDA
+1579 YEVGKKINDA

-1627 QKYVEKSYIN
+1627 QKYVEKVYIN
-1637 EYGEEVKYGDKEL
+1637 EHGEEIPYGDKEL

-1690 NPIPKRKDYMR
+1690 DAIPKRKDYMR

-1719 NDMDAENLPTD
+1719 NDMDSENLPTD

-1753 LKTTYDAI
+1753 MKTTYDAI

-1776 HTGDIQR
+1776 HTADIQR

-1788 KFIRDTYGQTHGL
+1788 KFIRETYGQTHGL

-1836 ALAGKKGAIDRAS
+1836 ALAGKKGAIDRAT

-1891 SKTSKLSFVKGTMS
+1891 SKTSKLSFIKGTVS
-1905 TINNIFHKDGLID
+1905 TINNIFHNDGLIN

-1927 GSDTLSQKVWQKV
+1927 GSDTLSQKAWQKI
-1940 SNAGQIFMT
+1940 SNAGQIFMS
-1949 GSDYFTANQIWRSKY
+1949 GSDYFTSNQIWRSKY

-2039 GVVFQLGQLF
+2039 SVVFQLGQLF

-2169 QGLKMYDDDL
+2169 QGLKMYDNDL
-2179 PIAGSYTDSGNLR
+2179 PVAGSYTDSGNLR

-2282 VLKKNVD
+2282 ILKKNVD

-2382 KQIFNYVNGQDLTFI
+2382 KQIFNYINGQDLTFI

-2402 MKSLGFTQFDKQ
+2402 MKSLGFTQFDNQ
-2414 IVAYVKK
+2414 IIAYVRK

>member
-1 MAKKKKKNATLT
+1 MVKKKKKNATLT

-64 TISGKSSL
+64 TISGKSSI

-238 NTTKNPI
+238 NTTKNPV

-267 SAGAFATGFA
+267 SAGALATGFA

-327 GKSTNKITS
+327 GKSTNKLTS

-370 IVEEALLDK
+370 IVEEALLEK

-420 TSGVMEGPQNIA
+420 TSGVMEGSQNIA

-588 LKDSASKV
+588 LKESASKV

-641 NGLVGKDSQGNEKI
+641 NGLVGKDLQGNEKI

-809 KDSYPESYKKLT
+809 KDSYPGSYKKLT
-821 EALEEAKELDS
+821 ESLEDAKELDS

-859 DKNMSLKDNLNIK
+859 DKNMSLKDNLNIQ
-872 ENKEYKLSDLIEH
+872 ENTEYKLSDLIEH

-899 VRFKNLSSRTING
+899 VRFKNYSSDSTNG
-912 SFYSSEDVIA
+912 SYNKIDDIIS
-922 INNTLIGNNQ
+922 INNKLIGSNQ
-932 KIEGTLI
+932 NIEGTLI
-939 HEIQHKIQSIENFE
+939 HEIQHKIQNIENFE
-953 NGSSTKYSRLKYYN
+953 NGSNTKYSRLKYYN
-967 SLGEIEASNTKERFI
+967 SLGEIEASNTRDRFE
-982 QEKYKSYNL
+982 QEKYKKYNL

-1021 KDTIYERVVNR
+1021 KDKTYELREKVH
-1032 NDKNVKE
+1032 DKVVKE
-1039 DISQN
+1039 DIHQDS
-1044 SLRNRNLVDGRVKR
+1044 NRSNRLVDGRVKR

-1073 NESIDSKAK
+1073 NDDILVNSNGKEIDISDLKENSTMKLFHYNRKYNKNDIVAYRGESESTGTNPAFYGLGLYTTLDSKYAK
-1082 QYDDLTKTN
+1082 QY
-1091 YIEYFRKDNGDVK
+1091 GDVQQ
-1104 VYLMDS
+1104 VD
-1110 NNNSLNE
+1110 NSLLPDNPLKFKTQND
-1117 FSLWSNTNAIK
+1117 FSIWEQQLAKSLEIRK
-1128 ELGENLG
+1128 SEL
-1135 SKIYETA
+1135 Y
-1142 TDTSQRIDIGNDINN
+1142 
-1157 LGSDTDYFMN
+1157 SDT
-1167 HRPSEG
+1167 
-1173 YGNASNF
+1173 YG
-1180 EENMPD
+1180 
-1186 VFEHPEWYLNLD
+1186 V
-1198 EKYNKESLNALK
+1198 EKYVK
-1210 KVRNNPE
+1210 K
-1217 AELTIYRATI
+1217 LGYDGLMI
-1227 GNKINTGDWVTPS
+1227 GTGKDTDLIS
-1240 KMYAEYHNNSQF
+1240 FKNSDEDF
-1252 DGKGNIIEMKV
+1252 
-1263 KAKDIQFAG
+1263 
-1272 DDINEFGYFPS
+1272 
-1283 NKTKYSLSEENI
+1283 KTKYSLSEENM
-1295 PITDKY
+1295 PIANKY
-1301 KSEGNSNYK
+1301 KSDENSNYK

-1317 SKKNKTID
+1317 TNRKKTID

-1337 KAIQYATKTAQ
+1337 KAIQSATKTAQ

-1363 KMESF
+1363 KMKSF
-1368 YNMTKDDLVNANT
+1368 YNMTKEDLTNSKT
-1381 YNSIKDIIN
+1381 YNEINNIIS

-1396 CTYVDKEV
+1396 YNYIDKEV
-1404 EAVKKQI
+1404 ESVKKEI
-1411 RNSRIKVTDELKNQ
+1411 RNSRIKVSDELKNQ

-1444 EGQSIDSVYQ
+1444 EGQSVDSIYQ
-1454 ELSNAYPYYF
+1454 ELSNKYPYYF
-1464 SSEIT
+1464 SNEIT
-1469 GEADMLTEISNFMNQ
+1469 GEADMLTELSDFMNQ
-1484 DTTITEKYRVTD
+1484 DTTITEKYRITDSELKKVTD
-1496 NDLKKITDKVFNS
+1496 RVFNN
-1509 LLSNSIT
+1509 LLNNSVT
-1516 KADLNEIQKQIES
+1516 EFDLNEIQKQLES
-1529 KVERRTRAVV
+1529 KAERKTRAIV
-1539 QQEILNE
+1539 QQELLNE
-1546 MGITLNDIQT
+1546 MGITLDDIQV

-1579 YEIGKKINDA
+1579 YEVGKKINDA

-1627 QKYVEKSYIN
+1627 QKYVEKVYIN
-1637 EYGEEVKYGDKEL
+1637 EHGEEVPYGDKEL
-1650 AKEFPDVKT
+1650 ATEFPDVKT

-1690 NPIPKRKDYMR
+1690 DPIPKRKDYMR

-1753 LKTTYDAI
+1753 IKTTYDAI

-1776 HTGDIQR
+1776 HTADIQR

-1788 KFIRDTYGQTHGL
+1788 KFIRETYGQTHGL

-1836 ALAGKKGAIDRAS
+1836 ALAGKKGAIDRAA

-1891 SKTSKLSFVKGTMS
+1891 SKTSKLSFVKGTVS

-1927 GSDTLSQKVWQKV
+1927 GSDMLSKKLWQKV
-1940 SNAGQIFMT
+1940 SKAGQIFMT

-2026 NKMDIESGNKSGA
+2026 NKMDVENGNKSGA

-2070 PIDMLMK
+2070 PIDMLME
-2077 IFDDDDD
+2077 IFDDDDN

-2192 FTADDSTTGKIKSAL
+2192 FTADNSTTGKIKSAL

-2282 VLKKNVD
+2282 VLKKNID

-2382 KQIFNYVNGQDLTFI
+2382 KQIFNYINGQDLTFI

-2402 MKSLGFTQFDKQ
+2402 MKSLGFTQFDNQ
-2414 IVAYVKK
+2414 IIAYVRK
-2421 HYPKA
+2421 HYPKVS
-2426 TMQIDVLKD
+2426 MQIDVLKD

>member
-126 KENNINL
+126 KENNISL

-187 IIKTGTT
+187 IIKTSTT

-238 NTTKNPI
+238 NTTKNPV

-267 SAGAFATGFA
+267 SAGALATGFA

-302 VSGTLEMAMEKALG
+302 VSGTLEMAMEKAIG

-327 GKSTNKITS
+327 GKSTNKLTS

-420 TSGVMEGPQNIA
+420 TSGVMEGSQNIA

-541 DEISNILGNDTDIS
+541 DEIFNILGNDTDIS

-588 LKDSASKV
+588 LKESASKV

-641 NGLVGKDSQGNEKI
+641 NGLVGKDLQGNEKI

-759 YKTVTAGSQEARD
+759 YNTVTAGSQEARD

-788 KGKTSEKT
+788 KDIKLDTNFSLSE
-796 KYSLIGTNGVENL
+796 N
-809 KDSYPESYKKLT
+809 
-821 EALEEAKELDS
+821 AL
-832 KNIQNEK
+832 Q
-839 IWLKTGW
+839 
-846 FKDRNGQWKFEVS
+846 EVS
-859 DKNMSLKDNLNIK
+859 DVVNQTREDSEKSLTQFVKLKDNTIKSLVDYGVKDLPMLERSGHIRENILTEEQAKKLGFSTKNKHFHGLGVKTYLEIINSMDNPIGVYQYTNNGNYDNNNFIVVTPVEINKTNYIVPVEINQKGQYNQVEIDYNKIKTAYSKNNTDYIQNLLNQGKIK
-872 ENKEYKLSDLIEH
+872 EI
-885 DSLFRLYPELKNQK
+885 F
-899 VRFKNLSSRTING
+899 NG
-912 SFYSSEDVIA
+912 SNSRKTSLDKSNIP
-922 INNTLIGNNQ
+922 
-932 KIEGTLI
+932 
-939 HEIQHKIQSIENFE
+939 QSN
-953 NGSSTKYSRLKYYN
+953 
-967 SLGEIEASNTKERFI
+967 
-982 QEKYKSYNL
+982 
-991 DYIAPLSVDKNAKHK
+991 
-1006 DLENYLNNRKLSDKI
+1006 
-1021 KDTIYERVVNR
+1021 
-1032 NDKNVKE
+1032 KNVKS
-1039 DISQN
+1039 DISNN
-1044 SLRNRNLVDGRVKR
+1044 SISNNNKNDTR
-1058 TENSSFFDEKYSLSN
+1058 YSLSN
-1073 NESIDSKAK
+1073 N
-1082 QYDDLTKTN
+1082 DDILVN
-1091 YIEYFRKDNGDVK
+1091 SNG
-1104 VYLMDS
+1104 
-1110 NNNSLNE
+1110 
-1117 FSLWSNTNAIK
+1117 K
-1128 ELGENLG
+1128 E
-1135 SKIYETA
+1135 
-1142 TDTSQRIDIGNDINN
+1142 IDI
-1157 LGSDTDYFMN
+1157 SD
-1167 HRPSEG
+1167 
-1173 YGNASNF
+1173 
-1180 EENMPD
+1180 
-1186 VFEHPEWYLNLD
+1186 
-1198 EKYNKESLNALK
+1198 LK
-1210 KVRNNPE
+1210 
-1217 AELTIYRATI
+1217 
-1227 GNKINTGDWVTPS
+1227 
-1240 KMYAEYHNNSQF
+1240 
-1252 DGKGNIIEMKV
+1252 
-1263 KAKDIQFAG
+1263 
-1272 DDINEFGYFPS
+1272 
-1283 NKTKYSLSEENI
+1283 ENI
-1295 PITDKY
+1295 PIADKY
-1301 KSEGNSNYK
+1301 TKDEVLNPIEISNLTKEDAVTTPKLPSVKRETGDGNSKFFDNIKDKTNMLSENSKNKILSEEDVKYYKKVTNEEALTKAFDKLQEDRASETMKWFSKKSEQATDIDVAEGWILMKQYEEAKDYDSMIEVAKKMREMGTKAGQTVQALNIMSRLTPEGMVKYAQSELSEAFETMSKNKTKKWIDENRDRFNLAPEEVQFIIDNMNDIQNISNDYDKKVKLAEIQKVMSDKLPPERGAGIKAWMRISMLFNPKTQVRNVLGNAVITPVNLVGDFVASKVDKKISQSTGVRTTGNTSLSSYASGFKKGLYQSYNDFKKGINTREMEGNRFEIGAGKSFNDNKAIGKALNKVDNLLGFMLDAGDRGFYEATFTNSINNQMILNNTSEVTKEMIDIATNEALQRTWQDNNNYTKFVLSVRNMMNNINVKGYGLGDVLIPFAKTPANLTKAIVDYSPVGLVTSINKGVNLKKALSNGQFTSQMQHDFVQSLGKATAGTLLYILGYALAKVKIISGDSDDDKDVANFMK
-1310 NEYSPLE
+1310 NTLGVSSYSIKIGNKSFSYDWAQPIAAPLSIMANIVQNQEENQNLLENVMSSINTAGNIILEQSFMESIQTVLSNNEGIASGIQKAILDLPARAVPTFLKQIVDYTDGTQRQTFEKDKPLE
-1317 SKKNKTID
+1317 SMINSVKAKIPGLSTTLAPSVDTLGRNIQKYGGKNNLFNVFLNPANLNTENISESAQEIYDIYKQTGNASVMPRVAPYYINKD
-1325 EKVERALQKGSY
+1325 GEKINLNSKQRAEYQRVSGELIEENVNNLQNLYEYQQMDNQTKSDVIANIVNYSY
-1337 KAIQYATKTAQ
+1337 AIAQ
-1348 NYLDFDYQEKKDFRN
+1348 N
-1363 KMESF
+1363 
-1368 YNMTKDDLVNANT
+1368 
-1381 YNSIKDIIN
+1381 
-1390 EYANRE
+1390 
-1396 CTYVDKEV
+1396 EV
-1404 EAVKKQI
+1404 
-1411 RNSRIKVTDELKNQ
+1411 
-1425 ITDYGDFRKSN
+1425 
-1436 FGKLRLGN
+1436 LG
-1444 EGQSIDSVYQ
+1444 
-1454 ELSNAYPYYF
+1454 
-1464 SSEIT
+1464 
-1469 GEADMLTEISNFMNQ
+1469 TEISN
-1484 DTTITEKYRVTD
+1484 TY
-1496 NDLKKITDKVFNS
+1496 KKAK
-1509 LLSNSIT
+1509 
-1516 KADLNEIQKQIES
+1516 E
-1529 KVERRTRAVV
+1529 
-1539 QQEILNE
+1539 
-1546 MGITLNDIQT
+1546 
-1556 GNDINAIAYQ
+1556 Y
-1566 RTDPIRLNEKVFG
+1566 
-1579 YEIGKKINDA
+1579 YEIGGNISDFYIFKNSIDNTDSE
-1589 TINQTKHNT
+1589 TK
-1598 AEKTRWLNQEREDIK
+1598 
-1613 KLGIKARSKESAAV
+1613 KES
-1627 QKYVEKSYIN
+1627 I
-1637 EYGEEVKYGDKEL
+1637 
-1650 AKEFPDVKT
+1650 
-1659 QEKIKYA
+1659 
-1666 SEVFRNKYD
+1666 
-1675 TYIDQINNVLTDLGY
+1675 
-1690 NPIPKRKDYMR
+1690 
-1701 HFTEISDKLS
+1701 
-1711 QWGVPFNR
+1711 
-1719 NDMDAENLPTD
+1719 
-1730 INGLTEFNR
+1730 
-1739 PGKNWFASSLERKG
+1739 
-1753 LKTTYDAI
+1753 
-1761 TGIDGYLEGAGNLIF
+1761 
-1776 HTGDIQR
+1776 
-1783 YRTLS
+1783 
-1788 KFIRDTYGQTHGL
+1788 
-1801 DNVDSLTDAEF
+1801 
-1812 EQRVADIQDN
+1812 
-1822 KLSKYVAWLDEQAN
+1822 
-1836 ALAGKKGAIDRAS
+1836 
-1849 ERFLGRRVYTALNTL
+1849 
-1864 KSQVG
+1864 
-1869 SNMTG
+1869 
-1874 FNVRSA
+1874 
-1880 LTNFASAVQGA
+1880 TNF
-1891 SKTSKLSFVKGTMS
+1891 
-1905 TINNIFHKDGLID
+1905 LID
-1918 KSDFLTARF
+1918 SDL
-1927 GSDTLSQKVWQKV
+1927 
-1940 SNAGQIFMT
+1940 
-1949 GSDYFTANQIWRSKY
+1949 
-1964 FENLSKG
+1964 
-1971 MKEQEAISNADDFS
+1971 
-1985 ARIMGDRSQGST
+1985 
-1997 AELFNSKTLG
+1997 
-2007 FLTQFQLE
+2007 
-2015 VNNQWSSMIHD
+2015 
-2026 NKMDIESGNKSGA
+2026 
-2039 GVVFQLGQLF
+2039 
-2049 GASYLFNSL
+2049 
-2058 MKSLTGSSVMFD
+2058 
-2070 PIDMLMK
+2070 
-2077 IFDDDDD
+2077 
-2084 KSLEEKFESAIGD
+2084 
-2097 FMDNVPMWSVFSGGR
+2097 
-2112 IPIQEA
+2112 
-2118 MTGAT
+2118 
-2123 SLIKKLTGQ
+2123 
-2132 TDSFGNE
+2132 
-2139 ITWEDVGQDFLE
+2139 
-2151 SMAYY
+2151 
-2156 VLPTGYGQLRKTV
+2156 
-2169 QGLKMYDDDL
+2169 
-2179 PIAGSYTDSGNLR
+2179 
-2192 FTADDSTTGKIKSAL
+2192 
-2207 FGRYSSKEAQDYI
+2207 
-2220 DSGYKS
+2220 
-2226 INSSKIDEMID
+2226 
-2237 LGMNSTEYRNYR
+2237 
-2249 NGLSKV
+2249 
-2255 GTKTKDKIEYIN
+2255 
-2267 NLDVS
+2267 S
-2272 NKKKSIMASN
+2272 NKEIAK
-2282 VLKKNVD
+2282 L
-2289 MSNYDNY
+2289 
-2296 GSYEEFNYAMKN
+2296 
-2308 PVEYKQINMITDYS
+2308 YS
-2322 NYQKIQKELS
+2322 NYYGNESDLNNLVDVGISAKEYIKFKS
-2332 KIKSDIDKNGNAI
+2332 QSFKSDVDSKGNAI

-2350 KKVISYINSLNLSI
+2350 KKIISYANSLNLTAI
-2364 AQKAMLIK
+2364 QKAILIK
-2372 QEYPSFTKYD
+2372 SVYSSFTQYD
-2382 KQIFNYVNGQDLTFI
+2382 RQISQYINKQNLSFLS
-2397 EKART
+2397 KASLV
-2402 MKSLGFTQFDKQ
+2402 KQLGFTQFDKQ
-2414 IVAYVKK
+2414 IISYVKK
-2421 HYPKA
+2421 NYSTLEEQKKK
-2426 TMQIDVLKD
+2426 LKD

>member
-64 TISGKSSL
+64 TISGKSSI

-238 NTTKNPI
+238 NTTKNPV

-267 SAGAFATGFA
+267 SAGALATGFA

-327 GKSTNKITS
+327 GKSTNKLTS

-370 IVEEALLDK
+370 IVEEALLEK

-420 TSGVMEGPQNIA
+420 TSGVMEGSQNIA

-448 TQNEQKVIDEIVNKE
+448 TQNEQKVIDEIVKKE
-463 TTKKSR
+463 ITKKSR

-588 LKDSASKV
+588 LKESASKV

-641 NGLVGKDSQGNEKI
+641 NGLVGKDLQGNEKI

-759 YKTVTAGSQEARD
+759 YNTVTAGSQEARD

-796 KYSLIGTNGVENL
+796 KYSIQEDSKGNKYVNIDTDQDIFKGKNLYEQNKIAKQYILDNFRGKELSINDENVNITRTTANEYTHPRTTLQKKDASSKMKASTELDNLLSISEYKYSKPDDGRHSFAKDGWDYYETTFKVGDNIYTGLVNIAKNGNKKMLYDITNL
-809 KDSYPESYKKLT
+809 K
-821 EALEEAKELDS
+821 
-832 KNIQNEK
+832 
-839 IWLKTGW
+839 
-846 FKDRNGQWKFEVS
+846 R
-859 DKNMSLKDNLNIK
+859 
-872 ENKEYKLSDLIEH
+872 
-885 DSLFRLYPELKNQK
+885 
-899 VRFKNLSSRTING
+899 
-912 SFYSSEDVIA
+912 
-922 INNTLIGNNQ
+922 NTLISSSVNTATESIGIPFSDTN
-932 KIEGTLI
+932 IP
-939 HEIQHKIQSIENFE
+939 QSNKNVKSDI
-953 NGSSTKYSRLKYYN
+953 STKYSMQESTN
-967 SLGEIEASNTKERFI
+967 NT
-982 QEKYKSYNL
+982 QEL
-991 DYIAPLSVDKNAKHK
+991 
-1006 DLENYLNNRKLSDKI
+1006 
-1021 KDTIYERVVNR
+1021 
-1032 NDKNVKE
+1032 
-1039 DISQN
+1039 
-1044 SLRNRNLVDGRVKR
+1044 
-1058 TENSSFFDEKYSLSN
+1058 ENSSFSLEQRVSGDALLDAQDFIDEVKSVGAEVDEKGYVTVYHQTSN
-1073 NESIDSKAK
+1073 ENAAKIKQSGKMIAKEDYVYFSTSKDASQSEGRGQTK
-1082 QYDDLTKTN
+1082 MEFKIPAEKLMLDD
-1091 YIEYFRKDNGDVK
+1091 IFSDNADVK
-1104 VYLMDS
+1104 IPLKGS
-1110 NNNSLNE
+1110 
-1117 FSLWSNTNAIK
+1117 K
-1128 ELGENLG
+1128 ELNVSDYL
-1135 SKIYETA
+1135 
-1142 TDTSQRIDIGNDINN
+1142 IDN
-1157 LGSDTDYFMN
+1157 
-1167 HRPSEG
+1167 
-1173 YGNASNF
+1173 
-1180 EENMPD
+1180 
-1186 VFEHPEWYLNLD
+1186 
-1198 EKYNKESLNALK
+1198 
-1210 KVRNNPE
+1210 
-1217 AELTIYRATI
+1217 
-1227 GNKINTGDWVTPS
+1227 
-1240 KMYAEYHNNSQF
+1240 
-1252 DGKGNIIEMKV
+1252 
-1263 KAKDIQFAG
+1263 
-1272 DDINEFGYFPS
+1272 
-1283 NKTKYSLSEENI
+1283 TKYSLSDKANNEEELKEKQYKIIESVNPAEDEYHTWI
-1295 PITDKY
+1295 RNSEDIKTFEETLNDPDWIDYREEGFDPDYTGDMINDALKTGEIMVYSSYPIEMGTFVSPSKMEAETYSGNGKIYSKKVNLTDIAWIDPTQGQYAKINNLNSTKNSDIRYSLSEKNVPIADKY
-1301 KSEGNSNYK
+1301 KSDENSNYK

-1317 SKKNKTID
+1317 TNRKKTID

-1337 KAIQYATKTAQ
+1337 KAIQSATKTAQ

-1363 KMESF
+1363 KMKSF
-1368 YNMTKDDLVNANT
+1368 YNMTKEDLTNSKT
-1381 YNSIKDIIN
+1381 YNEINNIIS

-1396 CTYVDKEV
+1396 YNYIDKEV
-1404 EAVKKQI
+1404 ESVKKEI
-1411 RNSRIKVTDELKNQ
+1411 RNSRIKVSDELKNQ

-1444 EGQSIDSVYQ
+1444 EGQSVDSIYQ
-1454 ELSNAYPYYF
+1454 ELSNKYPYYF
-1464 SSEIT
+1464 SNEIT
-1469 GEADMLTEISNFMNQ
+1469 GEADMLTELSDFMNQ
-1484 DTTITEKYRVTD
+1484 DTTITEKYRITDSELKKVTD
-1496 NDLKKITDKVFNS
+1496 RVFNN
-1509 LLSNSIT
+1509 LLNNSVT
-1516 KADLNEIQKQIES
+1516 EFDLNEIQKQLES
-1529 KVERRTRAVV
+1529 KAERKTRAIV
-1539 QQEILNE
+1539 QQELLNE
-1546 MGITLNDIQT
+1546 MGITLDDIQV

-1579 YEIGKKINDA
+1579 YEVGKKINDA

-1627 QKYVEKSYIN
+1627 QKYVEKVYIN
-1637 EYGEEVKYGDKEL
+1637 EHGEEIPYGDKEL
-1650 AKEFPDVKT
+1650 ATEFPDVKT
-1659 QEKIKYA
+1659 QEKIKHA

-1690 NPIPKRKDYMR
+1690 DAIPKRKDYMR

-1719 NDMDAENLPTD
+1719 NDMDSENLPTD

-1753 LKTTYDAI
+1753 MKTTYDAI

-1776 HTGDIQR
+1776 HTADIQR

-1788 KFIRDTYGQTHGL
+1788 KFIRETYGQTHGL

-1836 ALAGKKGAIDRAS
+1836 ALAGKKGAIDRAA

-1891 SKTSKLSFVKGTMS
+1891 SKTSKLSFVKGTVS

-1927 GSDTLSQKVWQKV
+1927 GSDTLSQKAWQKI
-1940 SNAGQIFMT
+1940 SNAGQIFMS
-1949 GSDYFTANQIWRSKY
+1949 GSDYFTSNQIWRSKY

-2097 FMDNVPMWSVFSGGR
+2097 FMDNIPMWSVFSGGR
-2112 IPIQEA
+2112 IPIKEA

-2151 SMAYY
+2151 SAAYY

-2192 FTADDSTTGKIKSAL
+2192 FTADNSTTGKIKSAL

-2282 VLKKNVD
+2282 VLKKNID

-2382 KQIFNYVNGQDLTFI
+2382 KQIFNYINGQDLTFI

-2402 MKSLGFTQFDKQ
+2402 MKSLGFTQFDNQ
-2414 IVAYVKK
+2414 IIAYVRK
-2421 HYPKA
+2421 HYPKVS
-2426 TMQIDVLKD
+2426 MQIDVLKD